1 MRKHLLLT
9 TALVATFGMSNAYAE
24 HTSLGNLVVN
34 DGDTINETSG
44 YEKYYDSIT
53 INGGTVNINNG
64 SEIKTEKTGDVINI
78 SGGIISLDEGE
89 IKGHSGNMNII
100 GGTITGTNDTEIDAG
115 ITTIS
120 GNTVITLSKGASI
133 GADSILNIN
142 GGTFNLSD
150 NGLINAGPYDEYEGV
165 GLIQMTSGTIN
176 MQNALI
182 VANAS
187 SVDNVRDAGN
197 IQIKG
202 GTVNVKG
209 GNNIIMTSNNAEVSH
224 ISGNNAVL
232 NVSEGANLYVYEKY
246 SRDHGTEFFDRFY
259 QKGTLNLLNNATI
272 NLGGI
277 LHSNIDGDDRGLIVF
292 ENSNAVIDGNVES
305 PSLTFN
311 ADHSLSKAIT
321 GEIESLDKLT
331 VAKGTLNFDKP
342 NAGNHGITTV
352 EVANGATLD
361 IGLNTLHSTGDKED
375 GEGVLFKDNSTL
387 KFTATSADTHGQI
400 KANYVNISENGT
412 TLNMNF
418 NGAALA
424 KDESMTIQ
432 LFDQSEDEEGVKIE
446 GKFAKL
452 ATNARYKFTDEGN
465 GNYKI
470 THVADA
476 SDIVEEAGGNTN
488 NAATA
493 EAWDNLDTSS
503 VSDAT
508 TVAVAAKL
516 AELSNNATTAEGKK
530 SYIDTLTALAPETAP
545 AVQQAATEGAN
556 QIFGAVGTRLSG
568 GAVAATKQGMSSGDN
583 PFTKVAVWVQGLF
596 NKAKLDDTSKSKGF
610 DSKTYGTA
618 LGVESK
624 VSEDV
629 KLGIGYAYSKTDI
642 DGFMRDTDVKTHTA
656 ILYGEYKPNNWYVNA
671 IASYGWSDYDEKKN
685 VAGVGVKADWDV
697 ESFALQM
704 MTGYDMYFNGFGV
717 TPEAGLRYI
726 HVKQDKYTDTAG
738 QSVKSDDSDIVT
750 GVLGAKI
757 AKSYNL
763 SNGMLLTPE
772 FKAAMTYDIS
782 HDNSKSTVTLVNGSS
797 YSVTGK
803 PLNRFGVEL
812 GAGITAELNDNVELS
827 LGYEGKFRKDYQD
840 HTGLINAKY
849 KF

>member
-1 MRKHLLLT
+1 MKKHLLLT
-9 TALVATFGMSNAYAE
+9 TALVAVFGISNAYAE

-44 YEKYYDSIT
+44 SEKYYDSIT
-53 INGGTVNINNG
+53 INGGTVNIKNG
-64 SEIKTEKTGDVINI
+64 SEIKTEKTSDVINI
-78 SGGIISLDEGE
+78 SGGNISLDEGE
-89 IKGHSGNMNII
+89 IKGHSGNMNIT
-100 GGTITGTNDTEIDAG
+100 GGTITGTNDTEIGAG

-120 GNTVITLSKGASI
+120 GNTVITLSEEASI
-133 GADSILNIN
+133 GADSVLNIN

-182 VANAS
+182 VADAS

-232 NVSEGANLYVYEKY
+232 NVSDGANLYVYEKY
-246 SRDHGTEFFDRFY
+246 SRNHGTELFDRFY
-259 QKGTLNLLNNATI
+259 QKGTLNLLDNASI
-272 NLGGI
+272 NLGGT
-277 LHSNIDGDDRGLIVF
+277 LNSNI
-292 ENSNAVIDGNVES
+292 NNAAKFNVTSTSAKLNGNLNVNNNGVVD
-305 PSLTFN
+305 LGTN
-311 ADHSLSKAIT
+311 
-321 GEIESLDKLT
+321 KLT
-331 VAKGTLNFDKP
+331 VDGDVAFNEGSKLALVFTSKDKVGQIDAKNISINENNTTLDMSFN
-342 NAGNHGITTV
+342 NAAVTDSGV
-352 EVANGATLD
+352 EVQV
-361 IGLNTLHSTGDKED
+361 LN
-375 GEGVLFKDNSTL
+375 
-387 KFTATSADTHGQI
+387 A
-400 KANYVNISENGT
+400 SEE
-412 TLNMNF
+412 F
-418 NGAALA
+418 A
-424 KDESMTIQ
+424 
-432 LFDQSEDEEGVKIE
+432 
-446 GKFAKL
+446 GKFAKIAENSEYNIEDKGNGL
-452 ATNARYKFTDEGN
+452 YAISKKSSAPDEG
-465 GNYKI
+465 GDDSGKEDDTPVVI
-470 THVADA
+470 PVAD
-476 SDIVEEAGGNTN
+476 DAGD
-488 NAATA
+488 
-493 EAWDNLDTSS
+493 AWNNLDTGS
-503 VSDAT
+503 VKNET
-508 TVAVAAKL
+508 TVAVADRL
-516 AELSNNATTAEGKK
+516 TYLRNHQTTAAGKQA
-530 SYIDTLTALAPETAP
+530 YENALTALAPETAP

-568 GAVAATKQGMSSGDN
+568 GAVAAAKQGMSSGDN

-624 VSEDV
+624 ISEDV

-656 ILYGEYKPNNWYVNA
+656 ILYGEYKPKNWYVNA

-697 ESFALQM
+697 EPFALQM

>member
-9 TALVATFGMSNAYAE
+9 TALVAAFGISNAYAE

-44 YEKYYDSIT
+44 SKKYYDAIT

-78 SGGIISLDEGE
+78 SGGTISLDEGE
-89 IKGHSGNMNII
+89 IKGHSGNMNIT
-100 GGTITGTNDTEIDAG
+100 GGTITGTNDTEIGAG
-115 ITTIS
+115 IATIS
-120 GNTVITLSKGASI
+120 GNTVIALSKGASI

-142 GGTFNLSD
+142 GGTFNLSS

-209 GNNIIMTSNNAEVSH
+209 GNNIIMTSDNAEVSH
-224 ISGNNAVL
+224 VSGSNAIL
-232 NVSEGANLYVYEKY
+232 NVSDGANLYVYEKY
-246 SRDHGTEFFDRFY
+246 SRDHGTELFDRFY
-259 QKGTLNLLNNATI
+259 QKGTLNILDNATI
-272 NLGGI
+272 NLGGT
-277 LHSNIDGDDRGLIVF
+277 L
-292 ENSNAVIDGNVES
+292 NSNVNNAAKFNVTSTSAKLNGNFNVNNNGVVDLGTNKLTVDGNVA
-305 PSLTFN
+305 FN
-311 ADHSLSKAIT
+311 EGSKLALVFTSKDKVGQIDAKNISINENNT
-321 GEIESLDKLT
+321 TLDMSFNNPA
-331 VAKGTLNFDKP
+331 VANSG
-342 NAGNHGITTV
+342 V
-352 EVANGATLD
+352 EVQV
-361 IGLNTLHSTGDKED
+361 LNASE
-375 GEGVLFKDNSTL
+375 E
-387 KFTATSADTHGQI
+387 FT
-400 KANYVNISENGT
+400 
-412 TLNMNF
+412 
-418 NGAALA
+418 
-424 KDESMTIQ
+424 
-432 LFDQSEDEEGVKIE
+432 
-446 GKFAKL
+446 GKFAKIAENSEYNIEDKGNGL
-452 ATNARYKFTDEGN
+452 YAISKKSSAPDEG
-465 GNYKI
+465 GDDSGKKDDTPAVI
-470 THVADA
+470 PVAD
-476 SDIVEEAGGNTN
+476 DAGD
-488 NAATA
+488 
-493 EAWDNLDTSS
+493 AWNNLDTGS
-503 VSDAT
+503 VKNET
-508 TVAVAAKL
+508 TVAVADRL
-516 AELSNNATTAEGKK
+516 TYLRNHQTTAAGKQA
-530 SYIDTLTALAPETAP
+530 YEDALTALAPETAP

-568 GAVAATKQGMSSGDN
+568 GAIASAKQGMSSGDN

-624 VSEDV
+624 ISEDV

-656 ILYGEYKPNNWYVNA
+656 ILYGEYKPKNWYVNA

-697 ESFALQM
+697 EPFTLQM

>member
-9 TALVATFGMSNAYAE
+9 TALVAAFGISNAYAE

-34 DGDTINETSG
+34 DGDNINETSG
-44 YEKYYDSIT
+44 SKKYYDSIT
-53 INGGTVNINNG
+53 INGGTVNIKNG
-64 SEIKTEKTGDVINI
+64 SEIKTEKTSDVINI
-78 SGGIISLDEGE
+78 SGGNISLDEGE
-89 IKGHSGNMNII
+89 IKGHSGNMNIT
-100 GGTITGTNDTEIDAG
+100 GGTITGTNDTEIGAG

-150 NGLINAGPYDEYEGV
+150 NGFIDAGPYDEYEGI

-182 VANAS
+182 VADAS

-202 GTVNVKG
+202 GTVNVKS
-209 GNNIIMTSNNAEVSH
+209 GNNIIMTSDNAEVSH
-224 ISGNNAVL
+224 VSGSNAIL

-259 QKGTLNLLNNATI
+259 QKGTLNILDNATI
-272 NLGGI
+272 NLGGT
-277 LHSNIDGDDRGLIVF
+277 L
-292 ENSNAVIDGNVES
+292 NSNVNNAAKFNVTSTSAKLNGNFNVNNNGVVDLGTNKLTVDGNVA
-305 PSLTFN
+305 FN
-311 ADHSLSKAIT
+311 EGSKLALVFTSKDKVGQIDAKNISINENNT
-321 GEIESLDKLT
+321 TLDMSFNNPA
-331 VAKGTLNFDKP
+331 VANSG
-342 NAGNHGITTV
+342 V
-352 EVANGATLD
+352 EVQV
-361 IGLNTLHSTGDKED
+361 LNASE
-375 GEGVLFKDNSTL
+375 E
-387 KFTATSADTHGQI
+387 FT
-400 KANYVNISENGT
+400 
-412 TLNMNF
+412 
-418 NGAALA
+418 
-424 KDESMTIQ
+424 
-432 LFDQSEDEEGVKIE
+432 
-446 GKFAKL
+446 GKFAKIAENSEYNIEDKGNGL
-452 ATNARYKFTDEGN
+452 YAISKKSSAPDEG
-465 GNYKI
+465 GDDSGKKDDTPAVI
-470 THVADA
+470 PVAD
-476 SDIVEEAGGNTN
+476 DAGD
-488 NAATA
+488 
-493 EAWDNLDTSS
+493 AWNNLDTGS
-503 VSDAT
+503 VKNET
-508 TVAVAAKL
+508 TVAVADRL
-516 AELSNNATTAEGKK
+516 TYLRNHQTTAAGKQA
-530 SYIDTLTALAPETAP
+530 YEDALTALAPETAP

-624 VSEDV
+624 ISEDV

-656 ILYGEYKPNNWYVNA
+656 ILYGEYKPKNWYVNA

-697 ESFALQM
+697 EPFALQM

>member
-1 MRKHLLLT
+1 MKKHLLLT
-9 TALVATFGMSNAYAE
+9 TALVAVFGISNAYAE
-24 HTSLGNLVVN
+24 HASLGNLVVN

-44 YEKYYDSIT
+44 SEKYYDSIT
-53 INGGTVNINNG
+53 INGGTVNIKNG
-64 SEIKTEKTGDVINI
+64 SEIKTEKTSDVINI
-78 SGGIISLDEGE
+78 SGGNISLDEGE
-89 IKGHSGNMNII
+89 IKGHSGNMNIT
-100 GGTITGTNDTEIDAG
+100 GGTITGTNDTEIGAG

-120 GNTVITLSKGASI
+120 GNTVIALSDGASI
-133 GADSILNIN
+133 GADSVLNIN
-142 GGTFNLSD
+142 GGTFNLSS
-150 NGLINAGPYDEYEGV
+150 NGLINAGPYDEYEGI

-176 MQNALI
+176 MEGAHLI
-182 VANAS
+182 AEAS
-187 SVDNVRDAGN
+187 SINNVRDAGN

-202 GTVNVKG
+202 GTVNVKS
-209 GNNIIMTSNNAEVSH
+209 GNNIIMTSDNAEVSH
-224 ISGNNAVL
+224 VSGSNAIL
-232 NVSEGANLYVYEKY
+232 NVSDGANLYVYEKY
-246 SRDHGTEFFDRFY
+246 SRDHGTELFDRFY
-259 QKGTLNLLNNATI
+259 QKGTLNILDNATI
-272 NLGGI
+272 NLGGT
-277 LHSNIDGDDRGLIVF
+277 L
-292 ENSNAVIDGNVES
+292 NSNVNNAAKFNVTSTSAKLNGNFNVNNNGVVDLGTNKLTVDGNVA
-305 PSLTFN
+305 FN
-311 ADHSLSKAIT
+311 EGSKLALVFTSKDKVGQIDAKNISINENNT
-321 GEIESLDKLT
+321 TLDMSFNNPA
-331 VAKGTLNFDKP
+331 VANSG
-342 NAGNHGITTV
+342 V
-352 EVANGATLD
+352 EVQV
-361 IGLNTLHSTGDKED
+361 LNASE
-375 GEGVLFKDNSTL
+375 E
-387 KFTATSADTHGQI
+387 FT
-400 KANYVNISENGT
+400 
-412 TLNMNF
+412 
-418 NGAALA
+418 
-424 KDESMTIQ
+424 
-432 LFDQSEDEEGVKIE
+432 
-446 GKFAKL
+446 GKFAKIAENSEYNIEDKGNGL
-452 ATNARYKFTDEGN
+452 YAISKKSSAPDEG
-465 GNYKI
+465 GDDSGKKDDTPAVI
-470 THVADA
+470 PVAD
-476 SDIVEEAGGNTN
+476 DAGD
-488 NAATA
+488 
-493 EAWDNLDTSS
+493 AWNNLDTGS
-503 VSDAT
+503 VKNET
-508 TVAVAAKL
+508 TVAVADRL
-516 AELSNNATTAEGKK
+516 TYLRNHQTTAAGKQA
-530 SYIDTLTALAPETAP
+530 YEDALTALAPETAP

-568 GAVAATKQGMSSGDN
+568 GAVASAKQGMSSGDN

-624 VSEDV
+624 ISEDV

-656 ILYGEYKPNNWYVNA
+656 ILYGEYKPNNWYVNS

-697 ESFALQM
+697 EPFALQM

-797 YSVTGK
+797 YSVSGK

-812 GAGITAELNDNVELS
+812 GAGVTAELNDNVEVS

>member
-1 MRKHLLLT
+1 MKKHLLLT
-9 TALVATFGMSNAYAE
+9 TALVAVFGISNAYAE
-24 HTSLGNLVVN
+24 HASLGNLVVN

-44 YEKYYDSIT
+44 SEKYYDSIT
-53 INGGTVNINNG
+53 INGGTVNIKNG
-64 SEIKTEKTGDVINI
+64 SEIKTEKTSDVINI
-78 SGGIISLDEGE
+78 SGGNISLDEGE
-89 IKGHSGNMNII
+89 IKGHSGNMNIT
-100 GGTITGTNDTEIDAG
+100 GGTITGTNDTEIGAG

-120 GNTVITLSKGASI
+120 GNTVIALSDGASI
-133 GADSILNIN
+133 GADSVLNIN
-142 GGTFNLSD
+142 GGTFNLSS
-150 NGLINAGPYDEYEGV
+150 NGLINAGPYDEYEGI

-176 MQNALI
+176 MEGAHLI
-182 VANAS
+182 AEAS
-187 SVDNVRDAGN
+187 SINNVRDAGN

-202 GTVNVKG
+202 GTVNVKS
-209 GNNIIMTSNNAEVSH
+209 GNNIIMTSDNAEVSH
-224 ISGNNAVL
+224 VSGSNAIL
-232 NVSEGANLYVYEKY
+232 NVSDGANLYVYEKY
-246 SRDHGTEFFDRFY
+246 SRDHGTELFDRFY
-259 QKGTLNLLNNATI
+259 QKGTLNILDNATI
-272 NLGGI
+272 NLGGT
-277 LHSNIDGDDRGLIVF
+277 L
-292 ENSNAVIDGNVES
+292 NSNVNNAAKFNVTSTSAKLNGNFNVNNNGVVDLGTNKLTVDGNVA
-305 PSLTFN
+305 FN
-311 ADHSLSKAIT
+311 EGSKLALVFTSKDKVGQIDAKNISINENNT
-321 GEIESLDKLT
+321 TLDMSFNNPAVT
-331 VAKGTLNFDKP
+331 NSG
-342 NAGNHGITTV
+342 V
-352 EVANGATLD
+352 EVQV
-361 IGLNTLHSTGDKED
+361 LNASE
-375 GEGVLFKDNSTL
+375 E
-387 KFTATSADTHGQI
+387 FT
-400 KANYVNISENGT
+400 
-412 TLNMNF
+412 
-418 NGAALA
+418 
-424 KDESMTIQ
+424 
-432 LFDQSEDEEGVKIE
+432 
-446 GKFAKL
+446 GKFAKIAENSEYNIEDKGNGL
-452 ATNARYKFTDEGN
+452 YAISKKSSAPDEG
-465 GNYKI
+465 GDDSGKKDDTPAVI
-470 THVADA
+470 PVAD
-476 SDIVEEAGGNTN
+476 DAGD
-488 NAATA
+488 
-493 EAWDNLDTSS
+493 AWNNLDTGS
-503 VSDAT
+503 VKNET
-508 TVAVAAKL
+508 TVAVADRL
-516 AELSNNATTAEGKK
+516 TYLRNHQTTAAGKQA
-530 SYIDTLTALAPETAP
+530 YEDALTALAPETAP

-624 VSEDV
+624 ISEDV

-656 ILYGEYKPNNWYVNA
+656 ILYGEYKPKNWYVNA

-697 ESFALQM
+697 EPFALQM

-812 GAGITAELNDNVELS
+812 GAGVTAELNDNVEVS

>member
-1 MRKHLLLT
+1 MKKHLLLT
-9 TALVATFGMSNAYAE
+9 TALVAVFGISNAYAE

-44 YEKYYDSIT
+44 SEKYYDSIT
-53 INGGTVNINNG
+53 INGGTVNIKNG
-64 SEIKTEKTGDVINI
+64 SEIKTEKTSDVINI
-78 SGGIISLDEGE
+78 SGGNISLDEGE
-89 IKGHSGNMNII
+89 IKGHSGNMNIT

-150 NGLINAGPYDEYEGV
+150 NGLIDAGPYDEYEGI

-176 MQNALI
+176 MEGAHLI
-182 VANAS
+182 AES
-187 SVDNVRDAGN
+187 SSINNVRDAGN

-202 GTVNVKG
+202 GTVNVKS
-209 GNNIIMTSNNAEVSH
+209 GNNIIMTSDNAEVSH
-224 ISGNNAVL
+224 VSGSNAIL
-232 NVSEGANLYVYEKY
+232 NVSDGANLYVYEKY
-246 SRDHGTEFFDRFY
+246 SRDHGTELFDRFY
-259 QKGTLNLLNNATI
+259 QKGTLNILDNATI
-272 NLGGI
+272 NLGGT
-277 LHSNIDGDDRGLIVF
+277 L
-292 ENSNAVIDGNVES
+292 NSNVNNAAKFNVTSTSAKLNGNFNVNNNGVVDLGTNKLTVDGNVA
-305 PSLTFN
+305 FN
-311 ADHSLSKAIT
+311 EGSKLALVFTSKDKVGQIDAKNISINENNT
-321 GEIESLDKLT
+321 TLDMSFNNPA
-331 VAKGTLNFDKP
+331 VANSG
-342 NAGNHGITTV
+342 V
-352 EVANGATLD
+352 EVQV
-361 IGLNTLHSTGDKED
+361 LNASE
-375 GEGVLFKDNSTL
+375 E
-387 KFTATSADTHGQI
+387 FT
-400 KANYVNISENGT
+400 
-412 TLNMNF
+412 
-418 NGAALA
+418 
-424 KDESMTIQ
+424 
-432 LFDQSEDEEGVKIE
+432 
-446 GKFAKL
+446 GKFAKIAENSEYNIEDKGNGL
-452 ATNARYKFTDEGN
+452 YAISKKSSAPDEG
-465 GNYKI
+465 GDDSGKKDDTPAVI
-470 THVADA
+470 PVAD
-476 SDIVEEAGGNTN
+476 DAGD
-488 NAATA
+488 
-493 EAWDNLDTSS
+493 AWNNLDTGS
-503 VSDAT
+503 VKNET
-508 TVAVAAKL
+508 TVAVADRL
-516 AELSNNATTAEGKK
+516 TYLRNHQTTAAGKQA
-530 SYIDTLTALAPETAP
+530 YEDALTALAPETAP
-545 AVQQAATEGAN
+545 AVQQAATEGTN

-568 GAVAATKQGMSSGDN
+568 GAIASAKQGMSSGDN

-624 VSEDV
+624 ISEDV

-656 ILYGEYKPNNWYVNA
+656 ILYGEYKPKNWYVNT

-697 ESFALQM
+697 EPFALQM

>member
-9 TALVATFGMSNAYAE
+9 TALVAAFGISNAYAE

-44 YEKYYDSIT
+44 SKKYYDSIT
-53 INGGTVNINNG
+53 INGGTVNIKNG
-64 SEIKTEKTGDVINI
+64 SEIKTEKNSDVINI
-78 SGGIISLDEGE
+78 SGGNISLDEGE
-89 IKGHSGNMNII
+89 IKGHSGNMNIT
-100 GGTITGTNDTEIDAG
+100 GGTITGTNDTEIGAG

-150 NGLINAGPYDEYEGV
+150 NGFIDAGPYDEYEGI

-176 MQNALI
+176 MEGAHLI
-182 VANAS
+182 AES
-187 SVDNVRDAGN
+187 SSINNVRDAGN

-202 GTVNVKG
+202 GTVNVKS
-209 GNNIIMTSNNAEVSH
+209 GNNIIMTSDNAEVSH
-224 ISGNNAVL
+224 VSGSNAIL

-259 QKGTLNLLNNATI
+259 QKGTLNILDNATI
-272 NLGGI
+272 NLGGT
-277 LHSNIDGDDRGLIVF
+277 L
-292 ENSNAVIDGNVES
+292 NSNVNNAAKFNVTSTSAKLNGNFNVNNNGVVDLGTNKLTVDGNVA
-305 PSLTFN
+305 FN
-311 ADHSLSKAIT
+311 EGSKLALVFTSKDKVGQIDAKNISINENNT
-321 GEIESLDKLT
+321 TLDMSFNNPA
-331 VAKGTLNFDKP
+331 VANSG
-342 NAGNHGITTV
+342 V
-352 EVANGATLD
+352 EVQV
-361 IGLNTLHSTGDKED
+361 LNASE
-375 GEGVLFKDNSTL
+375 E
-387 KFTATSADTHGQI
+387 FT
-400 KANYVNISENGT
+400 
-412 TLNMNF
+412 
-418 NGAALA
+418 
-424 KDESMTIQ
+424 
-432 LFDQSEDEEGVKIE
+432 
-446 GKFAKL
+446 GKFAKIAENSEYNIEDKGNGL
-452 ATNARYKFTDEGN
+452 YAISKKSSAPDEG
-465 GNYKI
+465 GDDSGKKDDTPAVI
-470 THVADA
+470 PVAD
-476 SDIVEEAGGNTN
+476 DAGD
-488 NAATA
+488 
-493 EAWDNLDTSS
+493 AWNNLDTGS
-503 VSDAT
+503 VKNET
-508 TVAVAAKL
+508 TVAVADRL
-516 AELSNNATTAEGKK
+516 TYLRNHQTTAAGKQA
-530 SYIDTLTALAPETAP
+530 YEDALTALAPETAP

-624 VSEDV
+624 ISEDV

-656 ILYGEYKPNNWYVNA
+656 ILYGEYKPKNWYVNA

-697 ESFALQM
+697 EPFALQM

>member
-1 MRKHLLLT
+1 MKKHLLLT
-9 TALVATFGMSNAYAE
+9 TALVAVFGISNAYAE
-24 HTSLGNLVVN
+24 HASLGNLVVN

-44 YEKYYDSIT
+44 SEKYYDSIT
-53 INGGTVNINNG
+53 INGGTVNIKNG
-64 SEIKTEKTGDVINI
+64 SEIKTEKTSDVINI
-78 SGGIISLDEGE
+78 SGGNISLDEGE
-89 IKGHSGNMNII
+89 IKGHSGNMNIT
-100 GGTITGTNDTEIDAG
+100 GGTITGTNDTEIGAG

-120 GNTVITLSKGASI
+120 GNTVIALSDGASI
-133 GADSILNIN
+133 GADSVLNIN
-142 GGTFNLSD
+142 GGTFNLSS
-150 NGLINAGPYDEYEGV
+150 NGLIDAGPYDEYEGI

-176 MQNALI
+176 MEGAHLI
-182 VANAS
+182 AES
-187 SVDNVRDAGN
+187 SSINNVRDAGN

-202 GTVNVKG
+202 GTVNVKS
-209 GNNIIMTSNNAEVSH
+209 GNNIIMTSDNAEVSH
-224 ISGNNAVL
+224 VSGSNAIL
-232 NVSEGANLYVYEKY
+232 NVSDGANLYIYEKY
-246 SRDHGTEFFDRFY
+246 SRDHGTELFDRFY
-259 QKGTLNLLNNATI
+259 QKGTLNILDNATI
-272 NLGGI
+272 NLGGT
-277 LHSNIDGDDRGLIVF
+277 L
-292 ENSNAVIDGNVES
+292 NSNVNNAAKFNVTSTSAKLNGNFNVNNNGVVDLGTNKLTVDGNVA
-305 PSLTFN
+305 FN
-311 ADHSLSKAIT
+311 EGSKLALVFTSKDKVGQIDAKNISINENNT
-321 GEIESLDKLT
+321 TLDMSFNNPA
-331 VAKGTLNFDKP
+331 VANSG
-342 NAGNHGITTV
+342 V
-352 EVANGATLD
+352 EVQV
-361 IGLNTLHSTGDKED
+361 LNASE
-375 GEGVLFKDNSTL
+375 E
-387 KFTATSADTHGQI
+387 FT
-400 KANYVNISENGT
+400 
-412 TLNMNF
+412 
-418 NGAALA
+418 
-424 KDESMTIQ
+424 
-432 LFDQSEDEEGVKIE
+432 
-446 GKFAKL
+446 GKFAKIAENSEYNIEDKGNGL
-452 ATNARYKFTDEGN
+452 YAISKKSSAPDEG
-465 GNYKI
+465 GDDSGKKDDTPAVI
-470 THVADA
+470 PVAD
-476 SDIVEEAGGNTN
+476 DAGD
-488 NAATA
+488 
-493 EAWDNLDTSS
+493 AWNNLDTGS
-503 VSDAT
+503 VKNET
-508 TVAVAAKL
+508 TVAVADRL
-516 AELSNNATTAEGKK
+516 TYLRNHQTTAAGKHA
-530 SYIDTLTALAPETAP
+530 YEDALTALAPETAP

-624 VSEDV
+624 ISEDV

-656 ILYGEYKPNNWYVNA
+656 ILYGEYKPKNWYVNA

-697 ESFALQM
+697 EPFALQM

>member
-1 MRKHLLLT
+1 MKKHLLLT
-9 TALVATFGMSNAYAE
+9 TALVAVFGISNAYAE

-44 YEKYYDSIT
+44 SEKYYDSIT
-53 INGGTVNINNG
+53 INGGTVNIKNG
-64 SEIKTEKTGDVINI
+64 SEIKTEKTSDVINI
-78 SGGIISLDEGE
+78 SGGNISLDEGE
-89 IKGHSGNMNII
+89 IKGHSGNMNIT
-100 GGTITGTNDTEIDAG
+100 GGTITGTNDTEIGAG

-120 GNTVITLSKGASI
+120 GNTVIALSDGASI
-133 GADSILNIN
+133 GADSVLNIN
-142 GGTFNLSD
+142 GGTFNLSS
-150 NGLINAGPYDEYEGV
+150 NGLIDAGPYDEYEGI

-176 MQNALI
+176 MEGAHLI
-182 VANAS
+182 AEAS
-187 SVDNVRDAGN
+187 SINNVRDAGN

-202 GTVNVKG
+202 GTVNVKS
-209 GNNIIMTSNNAEVSH
+209 GNNIIMTSDNAEVSH
-224 ISGNNAVL
+224 VSGSNAIL
-232 NVSEGANLYVYEKY
+232 NVSDGANLYVYEKY
-246 SRDHGTEFFDRFY
+246 SRDHGTELFDRFY
-259 QKGTLNLLNNATI
+259 QKGTLNILDNATI
-272 NLGGI
+272 NLGGT
-277 LHSNIDGDDRGLIVF
+277 L
-292 ENSNAVIDGNVES
+292 NSNVNNAAKFNVTSTSAKLNGNFNVNNNGVVDLGTNKLTVDGNVA
-305 PSLTFN
+305 FN
-311 ADHSLSKAIT
+311 EGSKLALVFTSKDKVGQIDAKNISINENNT
-321 GEIESLDKLT
+321 TLDMSFNNPA
-331 VAKGTLNFDKP
+331 VANSG
-342 NAGNHGITTV
+342 V
-352 EVANGATLD
+352 EVQV
-361 IGLNTLHSTGDKED
+361 LNASE
-375 GEGVLFKDNSTL
+375 E
-387 KFTATSADTHGQI
+387 FT
-400 KANYVNISENGT
+400 
-412 TLNMNF
+412 
-418 NGAALA
+418 
-424 KDESMTIQ
+424 
-432 LFDQSEDEEGVKIE
+432 
-446 GKFAKL
+446 GKFAKIAENSEYNIEDKGNGL
-452 ATNARYKFTDEGN
+452 YAISKKSSAPDEG
-465 GNYKI
+465 GDDSGKKDDTPAVI
-470 THVADA
+470 PVAD
-476 SDIVEEAGGNTN
+476 DAGD
-488 NAATA
+488 
-493 EAWDNLDTSS
+493 AWNNLDTGS
-503 VSDAT
+503 VKNET
-508 TVAVAAKL
+508 TVAVADRL
-516 AELSNNATTAEGKK
+516 TYLRNHQTTAAGKQA
-530 SYIDTLTALAPETAP
+530 YEDALTALAPETAP

-556 QIFGAVGTRLSG
+556 QIFSAVGTRLSG
-568 GAVAATKQGMSSGDN
+568 GAVASAKQGMSSGDN

-624 VSEDV
+624 ISDDV
-629 KLGIGYAYSKTDI
+629 KMGVGYAYSKTDI

-656 ILYGEYKPNNWYVNA
+656 ILYGEYKPNNWYVNS

-797 YSVTGK
+797 YSVSGK

-812 GAGITAELNDNVELS
+812 GAGVTAELNDNVEVS

>member
-1 MRKHLLLT
+1 MKKHLLLT
-9 TALVATFGMSNAYAE
+9 TALVAAFGISNAYAE
-24 HTSLGNLVVN
+24 HTSLGDLVVN
-34 DGDTINETSG
+34 DGNTINETSG
-44 YEKYYDSIT
+44 SEKYYDSIT

-78 SGGIISLDEGE
+78 SGGTISLDEGE
-89 IKGHSGNMNII
+89 IKGHSGNMNIT

-115 ITTIS
+115 TTTIS
-120 GNTVITLSKGASI
+120 GNTVITLSEEASI
-133 GADSILNIN
+133 GADSVLNIN

-182 VANAS
+182 VADAS
-187 SVDNVRDAGN
+187 SVDDVRDAGN

-232 NVSEGANLYVYEKY
+232 NINDGANLYVYEKY

-259 QKGTLNLLNNATI
+259 QKGTLNLLDNATI
-272 NLGGI
+272 NLGGT
-277 LHSNIDGDDRGLIVF
+277 LNSNI
-292 ENSNAVIDGNVES
+292 NNAAKFNVTSTSAKLNGNLNVNNNGVVD
-305 PSLTFN
+305 LGTN
-311 ADHSLSKAIT
+311 
-321 GEIESLDKLT
+321 KLT
-331 VAKGTLNFDKP
+331 VDGDVAFNEGSKLALVFTSKDKVGQIDAKNISINENNTTLDMSFN
-342 NAGNHGITTV
+342 NAAVTDSGV
-352 EVANGATLD
+352 EVQV
-361 IGLNTLHSTGDKED
+361 LN
-375 GEGVLFKDNSTL
+375 
-387 KFTATSADTHGQI
+387 A
-400 KANYVNISENGT
+400 SEE
-412 TLNMNF
+412 F
-418 NGAALA
+418 A
-424 KDESMTIQ
+424 
-432 LFDQSEDEEGVKIE
+432 
-446 GKFAKL
+446 GKFAKIAENSEYNIEDKGNGL
-452 ATNARYKFTDEGN
+452 YAISKKSSAPDEG
-465 GNYKI
+465 GDDSGKEDDTPVVI
-470 THVADA
+470 PVAD
-476 SDIVEEAGGNTN
+476 DAGD
-488 NAATA
+488 
-493 EAWDNLDTSS
+493 AWNNLDTGS
-503 VSDAT
+503 VKNET
-508 TVAVAAKL
+508 TVAVADRL
-516 AELSNNATTAEGKK
+516 TYLRNHQTTAAGKQA
-530 SYIDTLTALAPETAP
+530 YENALTALAPETAP

-568 GAVAATKQGMSSGDN
+568 GAVAAAKQGMSSGDN

>member
-9 TALVATFGMSNAYAE
+9 TALVAAFGISNAYAE
-24 HTSLGNLVVN
+24 YTSLGNLVVN

-44 YEKYYDSIT
+44 SEKYYDAIT

-78 SGGIISLDEGE
+78 SGGTISLDEGE
-89 IKGHSGNMNII
+89 IKGHSGNMNIT

-115 ITTIS
+115 IATIS
-120 GNTVITLSKGASI
+120 GNTVIALSKGASI

-150 NGLINAGPYDEYEGV
+150 NGFINAGPYDEYEGV

-246 SRDHGTEFFDRFY
+246 SRNHGTEFFDRFY
-259 QKGTLNLLNNATI
+259 QKGTLNILDNATI
-272 NLGGI
+272 NLGGT
-277 LHSNIDGDDRGLIVF
+277 L
-292 ENSNAVIDGNVES
+292 NSNVNNAAKFNVTSTSAKLNGNFNVNNNGVVDLGTNKLTVDGNVA
-305 PSLTFN
+305 FN
-311 ADHSLSKAIT
+311 EGSKLALVFTSKDKVGQIDAKNISINENNT
-321 GEIESLDKLT
+321 TLDMSFNNPA
-331 VAKGTLNFDKP
+331 VANSG
-342 NAGNHGITTV
+342 V
-352 EVANGATLD
+352 EVQV
-361 IGLNTLHSTGDKED
+361 LNASE
-375 GEGVLFKDNSTL
+375 E
-387 KFTATSADTHGQI
+387 FT
-400 KANYVNISENGT
+400 
-412 TLNMNF
+412 
-418 NGAALA
+418 
-424 KDESMTIQ
+424 
-432 LFDQSEDEEGVKIE
+432 
-446 GKFAKL
+446 GKFAKIAENSEYNIEDKGNGL
-452 ATNARYKFTDEGN
+452 YAISKKSSAPDEG
-465 GNYKI
+465 GDDSGKGDDTPAVI
-470 THVADA
+470 PVAD
-476 SDIVEEAGGNTN
+476 DAGD
-488 NAATA
+488 
-493 EAWDNLDTSS
+493 AWNNLDTGS
-503 VSDAT
+503 VKNET
-508 TVAVAAKL
+508 TVAVADRL
-516 AELSNNATTAEGKK
+516 TYLRNHQTTAAGKQA
-530 SYIDTLTALAPETAP
+530 YEDALTALAPETAP

-568 GAVAATKQGMSSGDN
+568 GAVASAKQGMSSGDN

-624 VSEDV
+624 ISDDV
-629 KLGIGYAYSKTDI
+629 KMGVGYAYSKTDI

-697 ESFALQM
+697 EPFALQM

>member
-1 MRKHLLLT
+1 MKKHLLLT
-9 TALVATFGMSNAYAE
+9 TALVAVFGISNAYAE
-24 HTSLGNLVVN
+24 HASLGNLVVN

-44 YEKYYDSIT
+44 SEKYYDSIT
-53 INGGTVNINNG
+53 INGGTVNIKNG
-64 SEIKTEKTGDVINI
+64 SEIKTEKTSDVINI
-78 SGGIISLDEGE
+78 SGGNISLDEGE
-89 IKGHSGNMNII
+89 IKGHSGNMNIT

-120 GNTVITLSKGASI
+120 GNTVIALSDGASI
-133 GADSILNIN
+133 GADSVLNIN
-142 GGTFNLSD
+142 GGTFNLSS
-150 NGLINAGPYDEYEGV
+150 NGLIDAGPYDEYEGI

-176 MQNALI
+176 MEGAHLI
-182 VANAS
+182 AEAS
-187 SVDNVRDAGN
+187 SINNVRDAGN

-202 GTVNVKG
+202 GTVNVKS
-209 GNNIIMTSNNAEVSH
+209 GNNIIMTSDNAEVSH
-224 ISGNNAVL
+224 VSGSNAIL
-232 NVSEGANLYVYEKY
+232 NVSDGANLYVYEKY
-246 SRDHGTEFFDRFY
+246 SRDHGTELFDRFY
-259 QKGTLNLLNNATI
+259 QKGTLNILDNATI
-272 NLGGI
+272 NLGGT
-277 LHSNIDGDDRGLIVF
+277 L
-292 ENSNAVIDGNVES
+292 NSNVNNAAKFNVTSTSAKLNGNFNVNNNGVVDLGTNKLTVDGNVA
-305 PSLTFN
+305 FN
-311 ADHSLSKAIT
+311 EGSKLALVFTSKDKVGQIDAKNISINENNT
-321 GEIESLDKLT
+321 TLDMSFNNPA
-331 VAKGTLNFDKP
+331 VANSG
-342 NAGNHGITTV
+342 V
-352 EVANGATLD
+352 EVQV
-361 IGLNTLHSTGDKED
+361 LNASE
-375 GEGVLFKDNSTL
+375 E
-387 KFTATSADTHGQI
+387 FT
-400 KANYVNISENGT
+400 
-412 TLNMNF
+412 
-418 NGAALA
+418 
-424 KDESMTIQ
+424 
-432 LFDQSEDEEGVKIE
+432 
-446 GKFAKL
+446 GKFAKIAENSEYNIEDKGNGL
-452 ATNARYKFTDEGN
+452 YAISKKSSAPDEG
-465 GNYKI
+465 GDDSGKKDDTPAVI
-470 THVADA
+470 PVAD
-476 SDIVEEAGGNTN
+476 DAGD
-488 NAATA
+488 
-493 EAWDNLDTSS
+493 AWNNLDTGS
-503 VSDAT
+503 VKNET
-508 TVAVAAKL
+508 TVAVADRL
-516 AELSNNATTAEGKK
+516 TYLRNHQTTAAGKQA
-530 SYIDTLTALAPETAP
+530 YEDALTALAPETAP

-624 VSEDV
+624 ISEDV

-656 ILYGEYKPNNWYVNA
+656 ILYGEYKPKNWYVNA

-697 ESFALQM
+697 EPFALQM

-803 PLNRFGVEL
+803 QLNRFGVEL

>member
-1 MRKHLLLT
+1 MKKHLLLT
-9 TALVATFGMSNAYAE
+9 TSLVAVFGISNAYAE

-44 YEKYYDSIT
+44 SEKYYDSIT
-53 INGGTVNINNG
+53 INGGTVNIKNG

-78 SGGIISLDEGE
+78 SGGTISLDEGE
-89 IKGHSGNMNII
+89 IKGHSGNMNIT
-100 GGTITGTNDTEIDAG
+100 GGTITGTNDTEIGAG
-115 ITTIS
+115 IATIS

-182 VANAS
+182 VADAS

-246 SRDHGTEFFDRFY
+246 SRDHGTELFDRFY
-259 QKGTLNLLNNATI
+259 QKGTLNILDNATI
-272 NLGGI
+272 NLGGT
-277 LHSNIDGDDRGLIVF
+277 L
-292 ENSNAVIDGNVES
+292 NSNVNNAAKFNVTSTSAKLNGNFNVNNNGVVDLGTNKLTVDGNVA
-305 PSLTFN
+305 FN
-311 ADHSLSKAIT
+311 EGSKLALVFTSKDKVGQIDAKNISINENNT
-321 GEIESLDKLT
+321 TLDMSFNNPA
-331 VAKGTLNFDKP
+331 VANSG
-342 NAGNHGITTV
+342 V
-352 EVANGATLD
+352 EVQV
-361 IGLNTLHSTGDKED
+361 LNASE
-375 GEGVLFKDNSTL
+375 E
-387 KFTATSADTHGQI
+387 FT
-400 KANYVNISENGT
+400 
-412 TLNMNF
+412 
-418 NGAALA
+418 
-424 KDESMTIQ
+424 
-432 LFDQSEDEEGVKIE
+432 
-446 GKFAKL
+446 GKFAKIAENSEYNIEDKGNGL
-452 ATNARYKFTDEGN
+452 YAISKKSSAPDEG
-465 GNYKI
+465 GDDSGKKDDTPAVI
-470 THVADA
+470 PVAD
-476 SDIVEEAGGNTN
+476 DAGD
-488 NAATA
+488 
-493 EAWDNLDTSS
+493 AWNNLDTGS
-503 VSDAT
+503 VKNET
-508 TVAVAAKL
+508 TVAVADRL
-516 AELSNNATTAEGKK
+516 TYLRNHQTTAAGKQA
-530 SYIDTLTALAPETAP
+530 YEDALTALAPETAP
-545 AVQQAATEGAN
+545 AVQQAATEGTN

-568 GAVAATKQGMSSGDN
+568 GAIASAKQGMSSGDN

-624 VSEDV
+624 ISEDV

-656 ILYGEYKPNNWYVNA
+656 ILYGEYKPKNWYVNA

-697 ESFALQM
+697 EPFALQM

-849 KF
+849 KL

>member
-1 MRKHLLLT
+1 MKKHLLLT
-9 TALVATFGMSNAYAE
+9 TALVAVFGISNAYAE

-44 YEKYYDSIT
+44 SEKYYDSIT
-53 INGGTVNINNG
+53 INGGTVNIKNG
-64 SEIKTEKTGDVINI
+64 SEIKTEKTSDVINI
-78 SGGIISLDEGE
+78 SGGNISLDEGE
-89 IKGHSGNMNII
+89 IKGHSGNMNIT
-100 GGTITGTNDTEIDAG
+100 GGTITGTNDTEIGAG

-150 NGLINAGPYDEYEGV
+150 NGLIDAGPYDEYEGI

-176 MQNALI
+176 MEGAHLI
-182 VANAS
+182 AES
-187 SVDNVRDAGN
+187 SSINNVRDAGN

-202 GTVNVKG
+202 GTVNVKS
-209 GNNIIMTSNNAEVSH
+209 GNNIIMTSDNAEVSH
-224 ISGNNAVL
+224 VSGSNTIL
-232 NVSEGANLYVYEKY
+232 NVSDGANLYVYEKY
-246 SRDHGTEFFDRFY
+246 SRDHGTELFDRFY
-259 QKGTLNLLNNATI
+259 QKGTLNILDNATI
-272 NLGGI
+272 NLGGT
-277 LHSNIDGDDRGLIVF
+277 L
-292 ENSNAVIDGNVES
+292 NSNVNNAAKFNVTSTSAKLNGNFNVNNNGVVDLGTNKLTVDGNVA
-305 PSLTFN
+305 FN
-311 ADHSLSKAIT
+311 EGSKLALVFTSKDKVGQIDAKNISINENNT
-321 GEIESLDKLT
+321 TLDMSFNNPA
-331 VAKGTLNFDKP
+331 VANSG
-342 NAGNHGITTV
+342 V
-352 EVANGATLD
+352 EVQV
-361 IGLNTLHSTGDKED
+361 LNASE
-375 GEGVLFKDNSTL
+375 E
-387 KFTATSADTHGQI
+387 FT
-400 KANYVNISENGT
+400 
-412 TLNMNF
+412 
-418 NGAALA
+418 
-424 KDESMTIQ
+424 
-432 LFDQSEDEEGVKIE
+432 
-446 GKFAKL
+446 GKFAKIAENSEYNIEDKGNGL
-452 ATNARYKFTDEGN
+452 YAISKKSSAPDEG
-465 GNYKI
+465 GDDFGKKDDTPAVI
-470 THVADA
+470 PVAD
-476 SDIVEEAGGNTN
+476 DAGD
-488 NAATA
+488 
-493 EAWDNLDTSS
+493 AWNNLDTGS
-503 VSDAT
+503 VKNET
-508 TVAVAAKL
+508 TVAVADRL
-516 AELSNNATTAEGKK
+516 TYLRNHQTTAAGKQA
-530 SYIDTLTALAPETAP
+530 YEDALTALAPETAP
-545 AVQQAATEGAN
+545 AVQQAATEGTN

-624 VSEDV
+624 ISEDV

-656 ILYGEYKPNNWYVNA
+656 ILYGEYKPKNWYVNA

-717 TPEAGLRYI
+717 TPEVGLRYI

-750 GVLGAKI
+750 SVLGAKI
-757 AKSYNL
+757 TKSYNL

-812 GAGITAELNDNVELS
+812 GAGVTAELNDNVEVS

>member
-9 TALVATFGMSNAYAE
+9 TALVAVFGISNAYAE

-44 YEKYYDSIT
+44 SEKYYDSIT
-53 INGGTVNINNG
+53 INGGTVNITNG
-64 SEIKTEKTGDVINI
+64 SEIKTEKTGDVISIN
-78 SGGIISLDEGE
+78 GGNISLDEGE
-89 IKGHSGNMNII
+89 IKGHSGNMYIT

-115 ITTIS
+115 MTTIS
-120 GNTVITLSKGASI
+120 GDTVITLSEEASI
-133 GADSILNIN
+133 GADSVLNIN

-182 VANAS
+182 VADAS

-202 GTVNVKG
+202 GTINVKG

-232 NVSEGANLYVYEKY
+232 NVSDGANLYVYEKY
-246 SRDHGTEFFDRFY
+246 SRNHGTEFFDRFY
-259 QKGTLNLLNNATI
+259 QKGTLNILDNATI

-277 LHSNIDGDDRGLIVF
+277 LHSNV
-292 ENSNAVIDGNVES
+292 NNAAKFNVTSTSAKLNGNLNVNNNGVVD
-305 PSLTFN
+305 LGTN
-311 ADHSLSKAIT
+311 
-321 GEIESLDKLT
+321 KLT
-331 VAKGTLNFDKP
+331 VDGDVAFNEGSKLALVFTSKDKVGQIDAKNISINETNTTLDMSFN
-342 NAGNHGITTV
+342 NAAVADSGV
-352 EVANGATLD
+352 EVQV
-361 IGLNTLHSTGDKED
+361 LN
-375 GEGVLFKDNSTL
+375 
-387 KFTATSADTHGQI
+387 A
-400 KANYVNISENGT
+400 SEE
-412 TLNMNF
+412 F
-418 NGAALA
+418 
-424 KDESMTIQ
+424 
-432 LFDQSEDEEGVKIE
+432 V
-446 GKFAKL
+446 GKFAKIAENSEYNIEDKGNGL
-452 ATNARYKFTDEGN
+452 YAISKKSSTPDEG
-465 GNYKI
+465 GDDSGKEDDTPVVI
-470 THVADA
+470 PVAD
-476 SDIVEEAGGNTN
+476 DAGD
-488 NAATA
+488 
-493 EAWDNLDTSS
+493 AWNNLDTGS
-503 VSDAT
+503 VKNET
-508 TVAVAAKL
+508 TVAVADRL
-516 AELSNNATTAEGKK
+516 TYLRNHQTTAAGKQA
-530 SYIDTLTALAPETAP
+530 YEDALTALAPETAP

>member
-1 MRKHLLLT
+1 MKKHLLLT
-9 TALVATFGMSNAYAE
+9 TALVAVFGISNAYAE
-24 HTSLGNLVVN
+24 HASLGNLVVN

-44 YEKYYDSIT
+44 SEKYYDSIT
-53 INGGTVNINNG
+53 INGGTVNIKNG
-64 SEIKTEKTGDVINI
+64 SEIKTEKTSDVINI
-78 SGGIISLDEGE
+78 SGGNISLDEGE
-89 IKGHSGNMNII
+89 IKGHSGNMNIT
-100 GGTITGTNDTEIDAG
+100 GGTITGTNDTEIGAG

-120 GNTVITLSKGASI
+120 GNTVIALSDGASI
-133 GADSILNIN
+133 GADSVLNIN

-150 NGLINAGPYDEYEGV
+150 NGLIDAGPYDEYEGI

-182 VANAS
+182 VADAS

-209 GNNIIMTSNNAEVSH
+209 GNNIIMTSDNAEVSH
-224 ISGNNAVL
+224 VSGSNAIL
-232 NVSEGANLYVYEKY
+232 NVSDGANLYVYEKY
-246 SRDHGTEFFDRFY
+246 SRDHGTELFDRFY
-259 QKGTLNLLNNATI
+259 QKGTLNILDNATI
-272 NLGGI
+272 NLGGT
-277 LHSNIDGDDRGLIVF
+277 L
-292 ENSNAVIDGNVES
+292 NSNVNNAAKFNVTSTSAKLNGNFNVNNNGVVDLGTNKLTVDGNVA
-305 PSLTFN
+305 FN
-311 ADHSLSKAIT
+311 EGSKLALVFTSKDKVGQIDAKNISINENNT
-321 GEIESLDKLT
+321 TLDMSFNNPA
-331 VAKGTLNFDKP
+331 VANSG
-342 NAGNHGITTV
+342 V
-352 EVANGATLD
+352 EVQV
-361 IGLNTLHSTGDKED
+361 LNASE
-375 GEGVLFKDNSTL
+375 E
-387 KFTATSADTHGQI
+387 FT
-400 KANYVNISENGT
+400 
-412 TLNMNF
+412 
-418 NGAALA
+418 
-424 KDESMTIQ
+424 
-432 LFDQSEDEEGVKIE
+432 
-446 GKFAKL
+446 GKFAKIAENSEYNIEDKGNGL
-452 ATNARYKFTDEGN
+452 YAISKKSSAPDEG
-465 GNYKI
+465 GDDSGKKDDTPAVI
-470 THVADA
+470 PVAD
-476 SDIVEEAGGNTN
+476 DAGD
-488 NAATA
+488 
-493 EAWDNLDTSS
+493 AWNNLDTGS
-503 VSDAT
+503 VKNET
-508 TVAVAAKL
+508 TVAVADRL
-516 AELSNNATTAEGKK
+516 TYLRNHQTTAAGKQA
-530 SYIDTLTALAPETAP
+530 YEDALTALAPETAP
-545 AVQQAATEGAN
+545 AVQQAATEGTN

-568 GAVAATKQGMSSGDN
+568 GAIASAKQGMSSGDN

-624 VSEDV
+624 ISEDV

-656 ILYGEYKPNNWYVNA
+656 ILYGEYKPKNWYVNA

-697 ESFALQM
+697 EPFALQM

>member
-9 TALVATFGMSNAYAE
+9 TALVAAFGISNAYAE

-44 YEKYYDSIT
+44 SKKYYDSIT
-53 INGGTVNINNG
+53 INGGTVNIKNG
-64 SEIKTEKTGDVINI
+64 SEIKTEKTSDVINI
-78 SGGIISLDEGE
+78 SGGNISLDEGE
-89 IKGHSGNMNII
+89 IKGHSGNMNIT
-100 GGTITGTNDTEIDAG
+100 GGTITGTNDTEIGAG

-150 NGLINAGPYDEYEGV
+150 NGFIDAGPYDEYEGI

-176 MQNALI
+176 MEGAHLI
-182 VANAS
+182 AES
-187 SVDNVRDAGN
+187 SSINNVRDAGN

-202 GTVNVKG
+202 GTVNVKS
-209 GNNIIMTSNNAEVSH
+209 GNNIIMTSDNAEVSH
-224 ISGNNAVL
+224 VSGSNAIL

-259 QKGTLNLLNNATI
+259 QKGTLNILDNATI
-272 NLGGI
+272 NLGGT
-277 LHSNIDGDDRGLIVF
+277 L
-292 ENSNAVIDGNVES
+292 NSNVNNAAKFNVTSTSAKLNGNFNVNNNGVVDLGTNKLTVDGNVA
-305 PSLTFN
+305 FN
-311 ADHSLSKAIT
+311 EGSKLALVFTSKDKVGQIDAKNISINENNT
-321 GEIESLDKLT
+321 TLDMSFNNPA
-331 VAKGTLNFDKP
+331 VANSG
-342 NAGNHGITTV
+342 V
-352 EVANGATLD
+352 EVQV
-361 IGLNTLHSTGDKED
+361 LNASE
-375 GEGVLFKDNSTL
+375 E
-387 KFTATSADTHGQI
+387 FT
-400 KANYVNISENGT
+400 
-412 TLNMNF
+412 
-418 NGAALA
+418 
-424 KDESMTIQ
+424 
-432 LFDQSEDEEGVKIE
+432 
-446 GKFAKL
+446 GKFAKIAENSEYNIEDKGNGL
-452 ATNARYKFTDEGN
+452 YAISKKSSAPDEG
-465 GNYKI
+465 GDDSGKGDDTPAVI
-470 THVADA
+470 PVAD
-476 SDIVEEAGGNTN
+476 DAGD
-488 NAATA
+488 
-493 EAWDNLDTSS
+493 AWNNLDTGS
-503 VSDAT
+503 VKNET
-508 TVAVAAKL
+508 TVAVADRL
-516 AELSNNATTAEGKK
+516 TYLRNHQTTAVGKQA
-530 SYIDTLTALAPETAP
+530 YEDALTALAPETAP

-556 QIFGAVGTRLSG
+556 QIFGTVGTRLSG

-624 VSEDV
+624 ISEDV

-656 ILYGEYKPNNWYVNA
+656 ILYGEYKPKNWYVNA

-697 ESFALQM
+697 EPFALQM

-803 PLNRFGVEL
+803 PLNRLGVEL

>member
-1 MRKHLLLT
+1 MKKHLLLT
-9 TALVATFGMSNAYAE
+9 TALVAVFGISNAYAE

-44 YEKYYDSIT
+44 SEKYYDSIT
-53 INGGTVNINNG
+53 INGGTVNIKNG
-64 SEIKTEKTGDVINI
+64 SEIKTEKTSDVINI
-78 SGGIISLDEGE
+78 SGGNISLDEGE
-89 IKGHSGNMNII
+89 IKGHSGNMNIT
-100 GGTITGTNDTEIDAG
+100 GGTITGTNDTEIGAG

-120 GNTVITLSKGASI
+120 GNTVIALSDGASI
-133 GADSILNIN
+133 GADSVLNIN
-142 GGTFNLSD
+142 GGTFNLSS
-150 NGLINAGPYDEYEGV
+150 NGLINAGPYDEYEGI

-176 MQNALI
+176 MEGAHLI
-182 VANAS
+182 AEAS
-187 SVDNVRDAGN
+187 SINNVRDAGN

-202 GTVNVKG
+202 GTVNVKS
-209 GNNIIMTSNNAEVSH
+209 GNNIIMTSDNAEVSH
-224 ISGNNAVL
+224 VSGSNAIL
-232 NVSEGANLYVYEKY
+232 NVSDGANLYVYEKY
-246 SRDHGTEFFDRFY
+246 SRDHGTELFDRFY
-259 QKGTLNLLNNATI
+259 QKGTLNILDNATI
-272 NLGGI
+272 NLGGT
-277 LHSNIDGDDRGLIVF
+277 L
-292 ENSNAVIDGNVES
+292 NSNVNNAAKFNVTSTSAKLNGNFNVNNNGVVDLGTNKLTVDGNVA
-305 PSLTFN
+305 FN
-311 ADHSLSKAIT
+311 EGSKLALVFTSKDKVGQIDAKNISINENNT
-321 GEIESLDKLT
+321 TLDMSFNNPA
-331 VAKGTLNFDKP
+331 VANSG
-342 NAGNHGITTV
+342 V
-352 EVANGATLD
+352 EVQV
-361 IGLNTLHSTGDKED
+361 LNASE
-375 GEGVLFKDNSTL
+375 E
-387 KFTATSADTHGQI
+387 FT
-400 KANYVNISENGT
+400 
-412 TLNMNF
+412 
-418 NGAALA
+418 
-424 KDESMTIQ
+424 
-432 LFDQSEDEEGVKIE
+432 
-446 GKFAKL
+446 GKFAKIAENSEYNIEDKGNGL
-452 ATNARYKFTDEGN
+452 YAISKKSSAPDEG
-465 GNYKI
+465 GDDSGKKDDTPAVI
-470 THVADA
+470 PVAD
-476 SDIVEEAGGNTN
+476 DAGD
-488 NAATA
+488 
-493 EAWDNLDTSS
+493 AWNNLDTGS
-503 VSDAT
+503 VKNET
-508 TVAVAAKL
+508 TVAVADRL
-516 AELSNNATTAEGKK
+516 TYLRNHQTTAAGKQA
-530 SYIDTLTALAPETAP
+530 YEDALTALAPETAP
-545 AVQQAATEGAN
+545 AVQQAATEGTN

-568 GAVAATKQGMSSGDN
+568 GAIASAKQGMSSGDN

-624 VSEDV
+624 ISEDV

-656 ILYGEYKPNNWYVNA
+656 ILYGEYKPNNWYVNS

-697 ESFALQM
+697 EPFALQM

>member
-1 MRKHLLLT
+1 MKKHLLLT
-9 TALVATFGMSNAYAE
+9 TALVAVFGISNAYAE
-24 HTSLGNLVVN
+24 HASLGNLVVN

-44 YEKYYDSIT
+44 SEKYYDSIT
-53 INGGTVNINNG
+53 INGGTVNIKNG
-64 SEIKTEKTGDVINI
+64 SEIKTEKTSDVINI
-78 SGGIISLDEGE
+78 SGGNISLNEGE
-89 IKGHSGNMNII
+89 IKGHSGNMNIT
-100 GGTITGTNDTEIDAG
+100 GGTITGTNDTEIGAG

-120 GNTVITLSKGASI
+120 GNTVIALSDGASI
-133 GADSILNIN
+133 GADSVLNIN
-142 GGTFNLSD
+142 GGTFNLSS
-150 NGLINAGPYDEYEGV
+150 NGLINAGPYDEYEGI

-176 MQNALI
+176 MEGAHLI
-182 VANAS
+182 AEAS
-187 SVDNVRDAGN
+187 SINNVRDAGN

-202 GTVNVKG
+202 GTVNVKS
-209 GNNIIMTSNNAEVSH
+209 GNNIIMTSDNAEVSH
-224 ISGNNAVL
+224 VSGSNAIL

-246 SRDHGTEFFDRFY
+246 SRDHGTELFDRFY
-259 QKGTLNLLNNATI
+259 QKGTLNILDNATI
-272 NLGGI
+272 NLGGT
-277 LHSNIDGDDRGLIVF
+277 L
-292 ENSNAVIDGNVES
+292 NSNVNNAAKFNVTSTSAKLNGNFNVNNNGVVDLGTNKLTVDGNVA
-305 PSLTFN
+305 FN
-311 ADHSLSKAIT
+311 EGSKLALVFTSKDKVGQIDAKNISINENNT
-321 GEIESLDKLT
+321 TLDMSFNNPA
-331 VAKGTLNFDKP
+331 VANSG
-342 NAGNHGITTV
+342 V
-352 EVANGATLD
+352 EVQV
-361 IGLNTLHSTGDKED
+361 LNASE
-375 GEGVLFKDNSTL
+375 E
-387 KFTATSADTHGQI
+387 FT
-400 KANYVNISENGT
+400 
-412 TLNMNF
+412 
-418 NGAALA
+418 
-424 KDESMTIQ
+424 
-432 LFDQSEDEEGVKIE
+432 
-446 GKFAKL
+446 GKFAKIAENSEYNIEDKGNGL
-452 ATNARYKFTDEGN
+452 YAISKKSSAPDEG
-465 GNYKI
+465 GDDSGKKDDTPAVI
-470 THVADA
+470 PVAD
-476 SDIVEEAGGNTN
+476 DAGD
-488 NAATA
+488 
-493 EAWDNLDTSS
+493 AWNNLDTGS
-503 VSDAT
+503 VKNET
-508 TVAVAAKL
+508 TVAVADRL
-516 AELSNNATTAEGKK
+516 TYLRNHQTTAAGKQA
-530 SYIDTLTALAPETAP
+530 YEDALTALAPETAP

-568 GAVAATKQGMSSGDN
+568 GAIASAKQGMSSGDN

-624 VSEDV
+624 ISEDV

-656 ILYGEYKPNNWYVNA
+656 ILYGEYKPKNWYVNA

-697 ESFALQM
+697 EPFALQM

>member
-1 MRKHLLLT
+1 MKKHLLLT
-9 TALVATFGMSNAYAE
+9 TALVAVFGISNAYAE

-44 YEKYYDSIT
+44 SEKYYDSIT
-53 INGGTVNINNG
+53 INGGTVNIKNG
-64 SEIKTEKTGDVINI
+64 SEIKTEKTSDVINI
-78 SGGIISLDEGE
+78 SGGNLSLDEGD
-89 IKGHSGNMNII
+89 IKGHSSNMNIT
-100 GGTITGTNDTEIDAG
+100 GGTITGTNDTEIGAG

-150 NGLINAGPYDEYEGV
+150 NGLIDAGPYDEYEGI

-176 MQNALI
+176 MEGAHLI
-182 VANAS
+182 AES
-187 SVDNVRDAGN
+187 SSINNVRDAGN

-202 GTVNVKG
+202 GTVNVKS
-209 GNNIIMTSNNAEVSH
+209 GNNIIMTSDNAEVSH
-224 ISGNNAVL
+224 VSGSNAIL
-232 NVSEGANLYVYEKY
+232 NVSDGANLYVYEKY
-246 SRDHGTEFFDRFY
+246 SRDHGTELFDRFY
-259 QKGTLNLLNNATI
+259 QKGTLNILDNATI
-272 NLGGI
+272 NLGGT
-277 LHSNIDGDDRGLIVF
+277 L
-292 ENSNAVIDGNVES
+292 NSNVNNAAKFNVTSTSAKLNGNFNVNNNGVVDLGTNKLTVDGNVA
-305 PSLTFN
+305 FN
-311 ADHSLSKAIT
+311 EGSKLALVFTSKDKVGQIDAKNISINENNT
-321 GEIESLDKLT
+321 TLDMSFNNPA
-331 VAKGTLNFDKP
+331 VANSG
-342 NAGNHGITTV
+342 V
-352 EVANGATLD
+352 EVQV
-361 IGLNTLHSTGDKED
+361 LNASE
-375 GEGVLFKDNSTL
+375 E
-387 KFTATSADTHGQI
+387 FT
-400 KANYVNISENGT
+400 
-412 TLNMNF
+412 
-418 NGAALA
+418 
-424 KDESMTIQ
+424 
-432 LFDQSEDEEGVKIE
+432 
-446 GKFAKL
+446 GKFAKIAENSEYNIEDKGNGL
-452 ATNARYKFTDEGN
+452 YAISKKSSAPDEG
-465 GNYKI
+465 GDDSGKKDDTPAVI
-470 THVADA
+470 PVAD
-476 SDIVEEAGGNTN
+476 DAGD
-488 NAATA
+488 
-493 EAWDNLDTSS
+493 AWNNLDTGS
-503 VSDAT
+503 VKNET
-508 TVAVAAKL
+508 TVAVADRL
-516 AELSNNATTAEGKK
+516 TYLRNHQTTAAGKQA
-530 SYIDTLTALAPETAP
+530 YEDALTALAPETAP
-545 AVQQAATEGAN
+545 AVQQAATEGTN

-568 GAVAATKQGMSSGDN
+568 GAIASAKQGMSSGDN

-624 VSEDV
+624 ISDDV
-629 KLGIGYAYSKTDI
+629 KMGVGYAYSKTDI

-671 IASYGWSDYDEKKN
+671 ITSYGWSDYDEKKN

-697 ESFALQM
+697 ESFASQM

-797 YSVTGK
+797 YSVSGK

-812 GAGITAELNDNVELS
+812 GAGVTAELNDNVEVS

>member
-9 TALVATFGMSNAYAE
+9 TALVAVFGISNAYAE

-34 DGDTINETSG
+34 DGDTINGTSG
-44 YEKYYDSIT
+44 SEKYYDSIT
-53 INGGTVNINNG
+53 INGGTVNIKNG

-78 SGGIISLDEGE
+78 SGGTISLDEGE
-89 IKGHSGNMNII
+89 IKGHSGNMNIT
-100 GGTITGTNDTEIDAG
+100 GGTITGTNDTEIGAG

-150 NGLINAGPYDEYEGV
+150 NGFIDAGPYDEYEGI

-176 MQNALI
+176 MEGAHLI
-182 VANAS
+182 AES
-187 SVDNVRDAGN
+187 SSINNVRDAGN

-202 GTVNVKG
+202 GTVNVKS
-209 GNNIIMTSNNAEVSH
+209 GNNIIMTSDNAEVSH
-224 ISGNNAVL
+224 VSGSNAIL

-259 QKGTLNLLNNATI
+259 QKGTLNILDNATI
-272 NLGGI
+272 NLGGT
-277 LHSNIDGDDRGLIVF
+277 L
-292 ENSNAVIDGNVES
+292 NSNVNNAAKFNVTSTSAKLNGNFNVNNNGVVDLGTNKLTVDGNVA
-305 PSLTFN
+305 FN
-311 ADHSLSKAIT
+311 EGSKLALVFTSKDKVGQIDAKNISINENNT
-321 GEIESLDKLT
+321 TLDMSFNNPA
-331 VAKGTLNFDKP
+331 VANSG
-342 NAGNHGITTV
+342 V
-352 EVANGATLD
+352 EVQV
-361 IGLNTLHSTGDKED
+361 LNASE
-375 GEGVLFKDNSTL
+375 E
-387 KFTATSADTHGQI
+387 FT
-400 KANYVNISENGT
+400 
-412 TLNMNF
+412 
-418 NGAALA
+418 
-424 KDESMTIQ
+424 
-432 LFDQSEDEEGVKIE
+432 
-446 GKFAKL
+446 GKFAKIAENSEYNIEDKGNGL
-452 ATNARYKFTDEGN
+452 YAISKKSSAPDEG
-465 GNYKI
+465 GDDSGKKDDTPAVI
-470 THVADA
+470 PVAD
-476 SDIVEEAGGNTN
+476 DAGD
-488 NAATA
+488 
-493 EAWDNLDTSS
+493 AWNNLDTGS
-503 VSDAT
+503 VKNET
-508 TVAVAAKL
+508 TVAVADRL
-516 AELSNNATTAEGKK
+516 TYLRNHQTTAAGKQA
-530 SYIDTLTALAPETAP
+530 YEDALTALAPETAP
-545 AVQQAATEGAN
+545 AVQQAATEGTN

-568 GAVAATKQGMSSGDN
+568 GAIASAKQGMSSGDN

-624 VSEDV
+624 ISEDV

-656 ILYGEYKPNNWYVNA
+656 ILYGEYKPKNWYVNA

-697 ESFALQM
+697 EPFALQM

-797 YSVTGK
+797 YSVSGK

-812 GAGITAELNDNVELS
+812 GAGVTAELNDNVEVS

>member
-1 MRKHLLLT
+1 MKKHLLLT
-9 TALVATFGMSNAYAE
+9 TSLVAVFGISNAYAE
-24 HTSLGNLVVN
+24 HTSLGNLVIN

-44 YEKYYDSIT
+44 SEKYYDSIT
-53 INGGTVNINNG
+53 INGGTVNIKNG
-64 SEIKTEKTGDVINI
+64 SEIKTEKTSDVINI
-78 SGGIISLDEGE
+78 SGGNISLDEGE
-89 IKGHSGNMNII
+89 IKGHSGNMNIT
-100 GGTITGTNDTEIDAG
+100 GGTITGTNDTEIGAG
-115 ITTIS
+115 IATIS

-176 MQNALI
+176 MEGAHLI
-182 VANAS
+182 AEAS
-187 SVDNVRDAGN
+187 SINNVRDAGN

-209 GNNIIMTSNNAEVSH
+209 GNNIIMTSDNAEVSH
-224 ISGNNAVL
+224 VSGSNAIL
-232 NVSEGANLYVYEKY
+232 NVSDGANLYVYEKY
-246 SRDHGTEFFDRFY
+246 SRDHGTELFDRFY
-259 QKGTLNLLNNATI
+259 QKGTLNILDNATI
-272 NLGGI
+272 NLGGT
-277 LHSNIDGDDRGLIVF
+277 L
-292 ENSNAVIDGNVES
+292 NSNVNNAAKFNVTSTSAKLNGNFNVNNNGVVDLGTNKLTVDGNVA
-305 PSLTFN
+305 FN
-311 ADHSLSKAIT
+311 EGSKLALVFTSKDKVGQIDAKNISINENNT
-321 GEIESLDKLT
+321 TLDMSFNNPA
-331 VAKGTLNFDKP
+331 VANSG
-342 NAGNHGITTV
+342 V
-352 EVANGATLD
+352 EVQV
-361 IGLNTLHSTGDKED
+361 LNASE
-375 GEGVLFKDNSTL
+375 E
-387 KFTATSADTHGQI
+387 FT
-400 KANYVNISENGT
+400 
-412 TLNMNF
+412 
-418 NGAALA
+418 
-424 KDESMTIQ
+424 
-432 LFDQSEDEEGVKIE
+432 
-446 GKFAKL
+446 GKFAKIAENSEYNIEDKGNGL
-452 ATNARYKFTDEGN
+452 YAISKKSSAPDEG
-465 GNYKI
+465 GDDSGKDDDTPAVI
-470 THVADA
+470 PVAD
-476 SDIVEEAGGNTN
+476 DAGD
-488 NAATA
+488 
-493 EAWDNLDTSS
+493 AWNNLDTGS
-503 VSDAT
+503 VKNET
-508 TVAVAAKL
+508 TVAVADRL
-516 AELSNNATTAEGKK
+516 TYLRNHQTTAAGKQA
-530 SYIDTLTALAPETAP
+530 YEDALTALAPETAP

-624 VSEDV
+624 ISEDV

-656 ILYGEYKPNNWYVNA
+656 ILYGEYKPKNWYVNA

-697 ESFALQM
+697 EPFALQM

>member
-1 MRKHLLLT
+1 MKKHLLLT
-9 TALVATFGMSNAYAE
+9 TALVAVFGISNAYAE
-24 HTSLGNLVVN
+24 HASLGNLVVN

-44 YEKYYDSIT
+44 SEKYYDSIT
-53 INGGTVNINNG
+53 INGGTVNIKNG
-64 SEIKTEKTGDVINI
+64 SEIKTEKTSDVINI
-78 SGGIISLDEGE
+78 SGGNISLDEGE
-89 IKGHSGNMNII
+89 IKGHSGNMNIT
-100 GGTITGTNDTEIDAG
+100 GGTITGTNDTEIGAG

-120 GNTVITLSKGASI
+120 GNTVIALSDGASI
-133 GADSILNIN
+133 GADSVLNIN
-142 GGTFNLSD
+142 GGTFNLSS
-150 NGLINAGPYDEYEGV
+150 NGLINAGPYDEYEGI

-176 MQNALI
+176 MEGAHLI
-182 VANAS
+182 AES
-187 SVDNVRDAGN
+187 SSINNVRDAGN

-202 GTVNVKG
+202 GTVNVKS
-209 GNNIIMTSNNAEVSH
+209 GNNIIMTSDNAEVSH
-224 ISGNNAVL
+224 VSGSNAILNISD
-232 NVSEGANLYVYEKY
+232 GANLYVYEKY
-246 SRDHGTEFFDRFY
+246 SRDHGTELFDRFY
-259 QKGTLNLLNNATI
+259 QKGTLNILDNATI
-272 NLGGI
+272 NLGGT
-277 LHSNIDGDDRGLIVF
+277 L
-292 ENSNAVIDGNVES
+292 NSNVNNAAKFNVTSTSAKLNGNFNVNNNGVVDLGTNKLTVDGNVA
-305 PSLTFN
+305 FN
-311 ADHSLSKAIT
+311 EGSKLALVFTSKDKVGQIDAKNISINENNT
-321 GEIESLDKLT
+321 TLDMSFNNPA
-331 VAKGTLNFDKP
+331 VANSG
-342 NAGNHGITTV
+342 V
-352 EVANGATLD
+352 EVQV
-361 IGLNTLHSTGDKED
+361 LNASE
-375 GEGVLFKDNSTL
+375 E
-387 KFTATSADTHGQI
+387 FT
-400 KANYVNISENGT
+400 
-412 TLNMNF
+412 
-418 NGAALA
+418 
-424 KDESMTIQ
+424 
-432 LFDQSEDEEGVKIE
+432 
-446 GKFAKL
+446 GKFAKIAENSEYNIEDKGNGL
-452 ATNARYKFTDEGN
+452 YAISKKSSAPDEG
-465 GNYKI
+465 GDDSGKKDDTPAVI
-470 THVADA
+470 PVAD
-476 SDIVEEAGGNTN
+476 DAGD
-488 NAATA
+488 
-493 EAWDNLDTSS
+493 AWNNLDTGS
-503 VSDAT
+503 VKNET
-508 TVAVAAKL
+508 TVAVADRL
-516 AELSNNATTAEGKK
+516 TYLRNHQTTAAGKQA
-530 SYIDTLTALAPETAP
+530 YEDALTALAPETAP
-545 AVQQAATEGAN
+545 AVQQAATEGTN

-568 GAVAATKQGMSSGDN
+568 GAIASAKQGMSSGDN

-624 VSEDV
+624 ISEDV

-656 ILYGEYKPNNWYVNA
+656 ILYGEYKPKNWYVNA

-697 ESFALQM
+697 EPFALQM

>member
-1 MRKHLLLT
+1 MKKHLLLT
-9 TALVATFGMSNAYAE
+9 TALVAVFGISNAYAE
-24 HTSLGNLVVN
+24 HASLGNLVVN

-44 YEKYYDSIT
+44 SEKYYDSIT
-53 INGGTVNINNG
+53 INGGTVNIKNG
-64 SEIKTEKTGDVINI
+64 SEIKTEKTSDVINI
-78 SGGIISLDEGE
+78 SGGNISLDEGE
-89 IKGHSGNMNII
+89 IKGHSGNMNIT
-100 GGTITGTNDTEIDAG
+100 GGTITGTNDTEIGAG

-120 GNTVITLSKGASI
+120 GNTVIALSDGASI
-133 GADSILNIN
+133 GADSVLNIN
-142 GGTFNLSD
+142 GGTFNLSS
-150 NGLINAGPYDEYEGV
+150 NGLINAGPYDEYEGI

-176 MQNALI
+176 MEGAHLI
-182 VANAS
+182 AEAS
-187 SVDNVRDAGN
+187 SINNVRDAGN

-202 GTVNVKG
+202 GTVNVKS
-209 GNNIIMTSNNAEVSH
+209 GNNIIMTSDNAEVSH
-224 ISGNNAVL
+224 VSGSNAIL
-232 NVSEGANLYVYEKY
+232 NVSDGANLYVYEKY
-246 SRDHGTEFFDRFY
+246 SRDHGTELFDRFY
-259 QKGTLNLLNNATI
+259 QKGTLNILDNATI
-272 NLGGI
+272 NLGGT
-277 LHSNIDGDDRGLIVF
+277 L
-292 ENSNAVIDGNVES
+292 NSNVNNAAKFNVTSTSAKLNGNFNVNNNGVVDLGTNKLTVDGNVA
-305 PSLTFN
+305 FN
-311 ADHSLSKAIT
+311 EGSKLALVFTSKDKVGQIDAKNISINENNT
-321 GEIESLDKLT
+321 TLDMSFNNPA
-331 VAKGTLNFDKP
+331 VANSG
-342 NAGNHGITTV
+342 V
-352 EVANGATLD
+352 EVQV
-361 IGLNTLHSTGDKED
+361 LNASE
-375 GEGVLFKDNSTL
+375 E
-387 KFTATSADTHGQI
+387 FT
-400 KANYVNISENGT
+400 
-412 TLNMNF
+412 
-418 NGAALA
+418 
-424 KDESMTIQ
+424 
-432 LFDQSEDEEGVKIE
+432 
-446 GKFAKL
+446 GKFAKIAENSEYNIEDKGNGL
-452 ATNARYKFTDEGN
+452 YAISKKSSAPDEG
-465 GNYKI
+465 GDDSGKKDDTPAVI
-470 THVADA
+470 PVAD
-476 SDIVEEAGGNTN
+476 DAGD
-488 NAATA
+488 
-493 EAWDNLDTSS
+493 AWNNLDTGS
-503 VSDAT
+503 VKNET
-508 TVAVAAKL
+508 TVAVADRL
-516 AELSNNATTAEGKK
+516 TYLRNHQTTAAGKQA
-530 SYIDTLTALAPETAP
+530 YEDALTALAPETAP

-624 VSEDV
+624 ISEDV

-656 ILYGEYKPNNWYVNA
+656 ILYGEYKPKNWYVNA

-697 ESFALQM
+697 EPFALQM

>member
-1 MRKHLLLT
+1 
-9 TALVATFGMSNAYAE
+9 MS
-24 HTSLGNLVVN
+24 S
-34 DGDTINETSG
+34 
-44 YEKYYDSIT
+44 
-53 INGGTVNINNG
+53 
-64 SEIKTEKTGDVINI
+64 
-78 SGGIISLDEGE
+78 
-89 IKGHSGNMNII
+89 
-100 GGTITGTNDTEIDAG
+100 
-115 ITTIS
+115 
-120 GNTVITLSKGASI
+120 
-133 GADSILNIN
+133 
-142 GGTFNLSD
+142 
-150 NGLINAGPYDEYEGV
+150 NGLINAGPYDEYEGI

-176 MQNALI
+176 MEGAHLI
-182 VANAS
+182 AEAS
-187 SVDNVRDAGN
+187 SINNVRDAGN

-202 GTVNVKG
+202 GTVNVKS
-209 GNNIIMTSNNAEVSH
+209 GNNIIMTSDNAEVSH
-224 ISGNNAVL
+224 VSGSNAIL
-232 NVSEGANLYVYEKY
+232 NVSDGANLYVYEKY
-246 SRDHGTEFFDRFY
+246 SRDHGTELFDRFY
-259 QKGTLNLLNNATI
+259 QKGTLNILDNATI
-272 NLGGI
+272 NLGGT
-277 LHSNIDGDDRGLIVF
+277 L
-292 ENSNAVIDGNVES
+292 NSNVNNAAKFNVTSTSAKLNGNFNVNNNGVVDLGTNKLTVDGNVA
-305 PSLTFN
+305 FN
-311 ADHSLSKAIT
+311 EGSKLALVFTSKDKVGQIDAKNISINENNT
-321 GEIESLDKLT
+321 TLDMSFNNPA
-331 VAKGTLNFDKP
+331 VANSG
-342 NAGNHGITTV
+342 V
-352 EVANGATLD
+352 EVQV
-361 IGLNTLHSTGDKED
+361 LNASE
-375 GEGVLFKDNSTL
+375 E
-387 KFTATSADTHGQI
+387 FT
-400 KANYVNISENGT
+400 
-412 TLNMNF
+412 
-418 NGAALA
+418 
-424 KDESMTIQ
+424 
-432 LFDQSEDEEGVKIE
+432 
-446 GKFAKL
+446 GKFAKIAENSEYNIEDKGNGL
-452 ATNARYKFTDEGN
+452 YAISKKSSAPDEG
-465 GNYKI
+465 GDDSGKKDDTPAVI
-470 THVADA
+470 PVAD
-476 SDIVEEAGGNTN
+476 DAGD
-488 NAATA
+488 
-493 EAWDNLDTSS
+493 AWNNLDTGS
-503 VSDAT
+503 VKNET
-508 TVAVAAKL
+508 TVAVADRL
-516 AELSNNATTAEGKK
+516 TYLRNHQTTAAGKQA
-530 SYIDTLTALAPETAP
+530 YEDALTALAPETAP
-545 AVQQAATEGAN
+545 AVQQAATEGTN

-568 GAVAATKQGMSSGDN
+568 GAIASAKQGMSSGDN

-624 VSEDV
+624 ISEDV

-656 ILYGEYKPNNWYVNA
+656 ILYGEYKPKNWYVNA

-697 ESFALQM
+697 EPFALQM

>member
-9 TALVATFGMSNAYAE
+9 TALVAAFGISNAYAE

-44 YEKYYDSIT
+44 SEKYYDAIT

-78 SGGIISLDEGE
+78 SGGTISLDEGE
-89 IKGHSGNMNII
+89 IKGHSGNMNIT
-100 GGTITGTNDTEIDAG
+100 GGTITGTNDTEIGAG
-115 ITTIS
+115 IATIS
-120 GNTVITLSKGASI
+120 GNTVIALSKGASI

-176 MQNALI
+176 TQNALI

-202 GTVNVKG
+202 GTVNVKS
-209 GNNIIMTSNNAEVSH
+209 GNNIIMTSDNAEVSH
-224 ISGNNAVL
+224 VSGSNAIL
-232 NVSEGANLYVYEKY
+232 NVSDGANLYVYEKY
-246 SRDHGTEFFDRFY
+246 SRDHGTELFDRFY
-259 QKGTLNLLNNATI
+259 QKGTLNILDNATI
-272 NLGGI
+272 NLGGT
-277 LHSNIDGDDRGLIVF
+277 L
-292 ENSNAVIDGNVES
+292 NSNVNNAAKFNVTSTSAKLNGNFNVNNNGVVDLGTNKLTVDGNVA
-305 PSLTFN
+305 FN
-311 ADHSLSKAIT
+311 EGSKLALVFTSKDKVGQIDAKNISINENNT
-321 GEIESLDKLT
+321 TLDMSFNNPA
-331 VAKGTLNFDKP
+331 VANSG
-342 NAGNHGITTV
+342 V
-352 EVANGATLD
+352 EVQV
-361 IGLNTLHSTGDKED
+361 LNASE
-375 GEGVLFKDNSTL
+375 E
-387 KFTATSADTHGQI
+387 FT
-400 KANYVNISENGT
+400 
-412 TLNMNF
+412 
-418 NGAALA
+418 
-424 KDESMTIQ
+424 
-432 LFDQSEDEEGVKIE
+432 
-446 GKFAKL
+446 GKFAKIAENSEYNIEDKGNGL
-452 ATNARYKFTDEGN
+452 YAISKKSSAPDEG
-465 GNYKI
+465 GDDSGKKDDTPAVI
-470 THVADA
+470 PVAD
-476 SDIVEEAGGNTN
+476 DAGD
-488 NAATA
+488 
-493 EAWDNLDTSS
+493 AWNNLDTGS
-503 VSDAT
+503 VKNET
-508 TVAVAAKL
+508 TVAVADRL
-516 AELSNNATTAEGKK
+516 TYLRNHQTTAAGKQA
-530 SYIDTLTALAPETAP
+530 YEDALTALAPETAP

-624 VSEDV
+624 ISEDV

-656 ILYGEYKPNNWYVNA
+656 ILYGEYKPKNWYVNA

-697 ESFALQM
+697 EPFALQM

-812 GAGITAELNDNVELS
+812 GAGVTAELNDNVELS

>member
-1 MRKHLLLT
+1 MKKHLLLT
-9 TALVATFGMSNAYAE
+9 TALVAAFGISNAYAE

-44 YEKYYDSIT
+44 SEKYYDAIT

-64 SEIKTEKTGDVINI
+64 SEIKTEKTSDVINI
-78 SGGIISLDEGE
+78 SGGNISLDEGE
-89 IKGHSGNMNII
+89 IKGHSGNMNIT
-100 GGTITGTNDTEIDAG
+100 GGTITGTNDTEIGAG

-150 NGLINAGPYDEYEGV
+150 NGLIDAGPYDEYEGI

-176 MQNALI
+176 MEGAHLF
-182 VANAS
+182 AES
-187 SVDNVRDAGN
+187 SSINNVRDAGN

-202 GTVNVKG
+202 GTVNVKS
-209 GNNIIMTSNNAEVSH
+209 GNNIIMTSDNAEVSH
-224 ISGNNAVL
+224 VSGSNAIL
-232 NVSEGANLYVYEKY
+232 NVSDGANLYVYEKY
-246 SRDHGTEFFDRFY
+246 SRDHSTELFDRFY
-259 QKGTLNLLNNATI
+259 QKGTLNILDNATI
-272 NLGGI
+272 NLGGT
-277 LHSNIDGDDRGLIVF
+277 L
-292 ENSNAVIDGNVES
+292 NSNVNNAAKFNVTSTSAKLNGNFNVNNNGVVDLGTSKLTVDGNVA
-305 PSLTFN
+305 FN
-311 ADHSLSKAIT
+311 EGSKLALVFTSKDKVGQIDAKNISINENNT
-321 GEIESLDKLT
+321 TLDMSFNNPA
-331 VAKGTLNFDKP
+331 VANSG
-342 NAGNHGITTV
+342 V
-352 EVANGATLD
+352 EVQV
-361 IGLNTLHSTGDKED
+361 LNASE
-375 GEGVLFKDNSTL
+375 E
-387 KFTATSADTHGQI
+387 FT
-400 KANYVNISENGT
+400 
-412 TLNMNF
+412 
-418 NGAALA
+418 
-424 KDESMTIQ
+424 
-432 LFDQSEDEEGVKIE
+432 
-446 GKFAKL
+446 GKFAKIAENSEYNIEDKGNGL
-452 ATNARYKFTDEGN
+452 YAISKKSSAPDEG
-465 GNYKI
+465 GDDSGKKDDTPAVI
-470 THVADA
+470 PVAD
-476 SDIVEEAGGNTN
+476 DAGD
-488 NAATA
+488 
-493 EAWDNLDTSS
+493 AWNNLDTGS
-503 VSDAT
+503 VKNET
-508 TVAVAAKL
+508 TVAVADRL
-516 AELSNNATTAEGKK
+516 TYLRNHQTTAAGKQA
-530 SYIDTLTALAPETAP
+530 YEDALTALAPETAP
-545 AVQQAATEGAN
+545 AVQQATTEGAN

-624 VSEDV
+624 ISDDV
-629 KLGIGYAYSKTDI
+629 KTGIGYAYSKTDI

-656 ILYGEYKPNNWYVNA
+656 ILYGEYKPKNWYVNA

-697 ESFALQM
+697 EPFALQM

-797 YSVTGK
+797 YSATGK

>member
-1 MRKHLLLT
+1 MKKHLLLT
-9 TALVATFGMSNAYAE
+9 TALVAVFGISNAYAE
-24 HTSLGNLVVN
+24 HASLGNLVVN
-34 DGDTINETSG
+34 DGDIINETSG
-44 YEKYYDSIT
+44 SEKYYDSIT
-53 INGGTVNINNG
+53 INGGTVNIKNG
-64 SEIKTEKTGDVINI
+64 SEIKTEKNSDVINI
-78 SGGIISLDEGE
+78 SGGNISLYEGE
-89 IKGHSGNMNII
+89 IKGHSGNMNIT
-100 GGTITGTNDTEIDAG
+100 GGTITGTNDTEIGAG

-120 GNTVITLSKGASI
+120 GNTVIALSKGASI

-182 VANAS
+182 VADAS

-202 GTVNVKG
+202 GTVNVKS
-209 GNNIIMTSNNAEVSH
+209 GNNIIMTSDNAEVSH
-224 ISGNNAVL
+224 VSGSNAIL
-232 NVSEGANLYVYEKY
+232 NVSDGANLYVYEKY
-246 SRDHGTEFFDRFY
+246 SRDHGTELFDRFY
-259 QKGTLNLLNNATI
+259 QKGTLNILDNATI
-272 NLGGI
+272 NLGGT
-277 LHSNIDGDDRGLIVF
+277 L
-292 ENSNAVIDGNVES
+292 NSNVNNAAKFNVTSTSAKLNGNFNVNNNGVVDLGTNKLTVDGNVA
-305 PSLTFN
+305 FN
-311 ADHSLSKAIT
+311 EGSKLALVFTSKDKVGQIDAKNISINENNT
-321 GEIESLDKLT
+321 TLDMSFNNPA
-331 VAKGTLNFDKP
+331 VANSG
-342 NAGNHGITTV
+342 V
-352 EVANGATLD
+352 EVQV
-361 IGLNTLHSTGDKED
+361 LNASE
-375 GEGVLFKDNSTL
+375 E
-387 KFTATSADTHGQI
+387 FT
-400 KANYVNISENGT
+400 
-412 TLNMNF
+412 
-418 NGAALA
+418 
-424 KDESMTIQ
+424 
-432 LFDQSEDEEGVKIE
+432 
-446 GKFAKL
+446 GKFAKIAENSEYNIEDKGNGL
-452 ATNARYKFTDEGN
+452 YAISKKSSAPDEG
-465 GNYKI
+465 GDDSGKKDDTPAVI
-470 THVADA
+470 PVAD
-476 SDIVEEAGGNTN
+476 DAGD
-488 NAATA
+488 
-493 EAWDNLDTSS
+493 AWNNLDTGS
-503 VSDAT
+503 VKNET
-508 TVAVAAKL
+508 TVAVADRL
-516 AELSNNATTAEGKK
+516 TYLRNHQTTAAGKQA
-530 SYIDTLTALAPETAP
+530 YEDALTALAPETAP

-624 VSEDV
+624 ISEDV

-656 ILYGEYKPNNWYVNA
+656 ILYGEYKPKNWYVNA

-697 ESFALQM
+697 EPFALQM

>member
-1 MRKHLLLT
+1 MKKHLLLT
-9 TALVATFGMSNAYAE
+9 TALVAVFGISNAYAE

-44 YEKYYDSIT
+44 SEKYYDSIT
-53 INGGTVNINNG
+53 INGGTVNIKNG
-64 SEIKTEKTGDVINI
+64 SEIKTEKTSDVINI
-78 SGGIISLDEGE
+78 SGGNISLDEGE
-89 IKGHSGNMNII
+89 IKGHSGNMNIT
-100 GGTITGTNDTEIDAG
+100 GGTITGTNDTEIGAG

-150 NGLINAGPYDEYEGV
+150 NGLIDAGPYDEYEGI

-176 MQNALI
+176 MEGAHLI
-182 VANAS
+182 AES
-187 SVDNVRDAGN
+187 SSINNVRDAGN

-202 GTVNVKG
+202 GTVNVKS
-209 GNNIIMTSNNAEVSH
+209 GNNIIMTSDNAEVSH
-224 ISGNNAVL
+224 VSGSNAIL
-232 NVSEGANLYVYEKY
+232 NVSDGANLYVYEKY
-246 SRDHGTEFFDRFY
+246 SRDHGTELFDRFY
-259 QKGTLNLLNNATI
+259 QKGTLNILDNATI
-272 NLGGI
+272 NLGST
-277 LHSNIDGDDRGLIVF
+277 L
-292 ENSNAVIDGNVES
+292 NSNVNNAAKFNVTSTSAKLNGNFNVNNNGVVDLGTNKLTVDGNVA
-305 PSLTFN
+305 FN
-311 ADHSLSKAIT
+311 EGSKLALVFTSKDKVGQIDAKNISINENNT
-321 GEIESLDKLT
+321 TLDMSFNNPA
-331 VAKGTLNFDKP
+331 VANSG
-342 NAGNHGITTV
+342 V
-352 EVANGATLD
+352 EVQV
-361 IGLNTLHSTGDKED
+361 LNASE
-375 GEGVLFKDNSTL
+375 E
-387 KFTATSADTHGQI
+387 FT
-400 KANYVNISENGT
+400 
-412 TLNMNF
+412 
-418 NGAALA
+418 
-424 KDESMTIQ
+424 
-432 LFDQSEDEEGVKIE
+432 
-446 GKFAKL
+446 GKFAKIAENSEYNIEDKGNGL
-452 ATNARYKFTDEGN
+452 YAISKKSSAPDEG
-465 GNYKI
+465 GDDSGKKDDTPAVI
-470 THVADA
+470 PVAD
-476 SDIVEEAGGNTN
+476 DAGD
-488 NAATA
+488 
-493 EAWDNLDTSS
+493 AWNNLDTGS
-503 VSDAT
+503 VKNET
-508 TVAVAAKL
+508 TVAVADRL
-516 AELSNNATTAEGKK
+516 TYLRNHQTTAAGKQA
-530 SYIDTLTALAPETAP
+530 YEDALTALAPETAP
-545 AVQQAATEGAN
+545 AVQQAATEGTN
-556 QIFGAVGTRLSG
+556 QIFGAVGTRLSC
-568 GAVAATKQGMSSGDN
+568 GAIASAKQGMSSGDN

-624 VSEDV
+624 ISDDV
-629 KLGIGYAYSKTDI
+629 KTGVGYAYSKTDI

-656 ILYGEYKPNNWYVNA
+656 ILYGEYKPKNWYVNA

-697 ESFALQM
+697 EPFALQM

-717 TPEAGLRYI
+717 TSEAGLRYI

>member
-9 TALVATFGMSNAYAE
+9 TALVAAFGISNAYAE

-44 YEKYYDSIT
+44 SKKYYDSIT
-53 INGGTVNINNG
+53 INGGTVNIKNG
-64 SEIKTEKTGDVINI
+64 SEIKTEKNSDVINI
-78 SGGIISLDEGE
+78 SGGNISLDEGE
-89 IKGHSGNMNII
+89 IKGHSGNMNIT
-100 GGTITGTNDTEIDAG
+100 GGTITGTNDTEIGAG

-150 NGLINAGPYDEYEGV
+150 NGFIDAGPYDEYEGI

-176 MQNALI
+176 MEGAHLI
-182 VANAS
+182 AES
-187 SVDNVRDAGN
+187 SSINNVRDAGN

-202 GTVNVKG
+202 GTVNVKS
-209 GNNIIMTSNNAEVSH
+209 GNNIIMTSDNAEVSH
-224 ISGNNAVL
+224 VSGSNAIL
-232 NVSEGANLYVYEKY
+232 NVSDGANLYVYEKY
-246 SRDHGTEFFDRFY
+246 SRDHSTELFDRFY
-259 QKGTLNLLNNATI
+259 QKGTLNILDNATI
-272 NLGGI
+272 NLGGT
-277 LHSNIDGDDRGLIVF
+277 L
-292 ENSNAVIDGNVES
+292 NSNVNNAAKFNVTSTSAKLNGNFNVNNNGVVDLGTNKLTVDGNVA
-305 PSLTFN
+305 FN
-311 ADHSLSKAIT
+311 EGSKLALVFTSKDKVGQIDAKNISINENNT
-321 GEIESLDKLT
+321 TLDMSFNNPA
-331 VAKGTLNFDKP
+331 VANSG
-342 NAGNHGITTV
+342 V
-352 EVANGATLD
+352 EVQV
-361 IGLNTLHSTGDKED
+361 LNASE
-375 GEGVLFKDNSTL
+375 E
-387 KFTATSADTHGQI
+387 FT
-400 KANYVNISENGT
+400 
-412 TLNMNF
+412 
-418 NGAALA
+418 
-424 KDESMTIQ
+424 
-432 LFDQSEDEEGVKIE
+432 
-446 GKFAKL
+446 GKFAKIAENSEYNIEDKGNGL
-452 ATNARYKFTDEGN
+452 YAISKKSSAPDEG
-465 GNYKI
+465 GDDSGKKDDTPAVI
-470 THVADA
+470 PVAD
-476 SDIVEEAGGNTN
+476 DAGD
-488 NAATA
+488 
-493 EAWDNLDTSS
+493 AWNNLDTGS
-503 VSDAT
+503 VKNET
-508 TVAVAAKL
+508 TVAVADRL
-516 AELSNNATTAEGKK
+516 TYLRNHQTTAAGKQA
-530 SYIDTLTALAPETAP
+530 YEDALTALAPETAP

-556 QIFGAVGTRLSG
+556 QIFGTVGTRLSG

-624 VSEDV
+624 ISEDV

-656 ILYGEYKPNNWYVNA
+656 ILYGEYKPKNWYVNA

-697 ESFALQM
+697 EPFALQM

>member
-1 MRKHLLLT
+1 MKKHLLLT
-9 TALVATFGMSNAYAE
+9 TALVAVFGISNAYAE

-44 YEKYYDSIT
+44 SKKYYDSIT
-53 INGGTVNINNG
+53 INGGTVNIKNG
-64 SEIKTEKTGDVINI
+64 SEIKTEKNSDVINI
-78 SGGIISLDEGE
+78 SGGNISLDEGE
-89 IKGHSGNMNII
+89 IKGHSGNMNIT
-100 GGTITGTNDTEIDAG
+100 GGTITGTNDTEIGAG

-150 NGLINAGPYDEYEGV
+150 NGFIDAGPYDEYEGI

-176 MQNALI
+176 MEGAHLI
-182 VANAS
+182 AES
-187 SVDNVRDAGN
+187 SSINNVRDAGN

-202 GTVNVKG
+202 GTVNVKS
-209 GNNIIMTSNNAEVSH
+209 GNNIIMTSDNAEVSH
-224 ISGNNAVL
+224 VSGSNAIL
-232 NVSEGANLYVYEKY
+232 NVSDGANLYIYEKY
-246 SRDHGTEFFDRFY
+246 SRDHGTELFDRFY
-259 QKGTLNLLNNATI
+259 QKGTLNILDNATI
-272 NLGGI
+272 NLGGT
-277 LHSNIDGDDRGLIVF
+277 L
-292 ENSNAVIDGNVES
+292 NSNVNNAAKFNVTSTSAKLNGNFNVNNNGVVDLGTNKLTVDGNVA
-305 PSLTFN
+305 FN
-311 ADHSLSKAIT
+311 EGSKLALVFTSKDKVGQIDAKNISINENNT
-321 GEIESLDKLT
+321 TLDMSFNNPA
-331 VAKGTLNFDKP
+331 VANSG
-342 NAGNHGITTV
+342 V
-352 EVANGATLD
+352 EVQV
-361 IGLNTLHSTGDKED
+361 LNASE
-375 GEGVLFKDNSTL
+375 E
-387 KFTATSADTHGQI
+387 FT
-400 KANYVNISENGT
+400 
-412 TLNMNF
+412 
-418 NGAALA
+418 
-424 KDESMTIQ
+424 
-432 LFDQSEDEEGVKIE
+432 
-446 GKFAKL
+446 GKFAKIAENSEYNIEDKGNGL
-452 ATNARYKFTDEGN
+452 YAISKKSSAPDEG
-465 GNYKI
+465 GDDSGKKDDTPAVI
-470 THVADA
+470 PVAD
-476 SDIVEEAGGNTN
+476 DAGD
-488 NAATA
+488 
-493 EAWDNLDTSS
+493 AWNNLDTGS
-503 VSDAT
+503 VKNET
-508 TVAVAAKL
+508 TVAVADRL
-516 AELSNNATTAEGKK
+516 TYLRNHQTTAAGKQA
-530 SYIDTLTALAPETAP
+530 YEDALTALAPETAP
-545 AVQQAATEGAN
+545 AVQQAATEGTN

-568 GAVAATKQGMSSGDN
+568 GAIASAKQGMSSGDN

-624 VSEDV
+624 ISEDV

-656 ILYGEYKPNNWYVNA
+656 ILYGEYKPKNWYVNA

-697 ESFALQM
+697 EPFALQM

>member
-1 MRKHLLLT
+1 MKKHLLLT
-9 TALVATFGMSNAYAE
+9 TALVAVFGISNAYAE
-24 HTSLGNLVVN
+24 HASLGNLVVN

-44 YEKYYDSIT
+44 SEKYYDSIT
-53 INGGTVNINNG
+53 INGGTVNIKNG
-64 SEIKTEKTGDVINI
+64 SEIKTEKTSDVINI
-78 SGGIISLDEGE
+78 SGGNISLDEGE
-89 IKGHSGNMNII
+89 IKGHSGNMNIT
-100 GGTITGTNDTEIDAG
+100 GGTITGTNDTEIGAG

-120 GNTVITLSKGASI
+120 GNTVIALSDGASI
-133 GADSILNIN
+133 GADSVLNIN
-142 GGTFNLSD
+142 GGTFNLSS
-150 NGLINAGPYDEYEGV
+150 NGLINAGPYDEYEGI

-176 MQNALI
+176 MEGAHLI
-182 VANAS
+182 AEAS
-187 SVDNVRDAGN
+187 SINNVRDAGN

-202 GTVNVKG
+202 GTVNVKS
-209 GNNIIMTSNNAEVSH
+209 GNNIIMTSDNAEVSH
-224 ISGNNAVL
+224 VSGSNAIL
-232 NVSEGANLYVYEKY
+232 NVSDGANLYVYEKY
-246 SRDHGTEFFDRFY
+246 SRDHGTELFDRFY
-259 QKGTLNLLNNATI
+259 QKGTLNILDNATI
-272 NLGGI
+272 NLGGT
-277 LHSNIDGDDRGLIVF
+277 L
-292 ENSNAVIDGNVES
+292 NSNVNNAAKFNVTSTSAKLNGNFNVNNNGVVDLGTNKLTVDGNVA
-305 PSLTFN
+305 FN
-311 ADHSLSKAIT
+311 EGSKLALVFTSKDKVGQIDAKNISINENNT
-321 GEIESLDKLT
+321 TLDMSFNNPA
-331 VAKGTLNFDKP
+331 VANSG
-342 NAGNHGITTV
+342 V
-352 EVANGATLD
+352 EVQV
-361 IGLNTLHSTGDKED
+361 LNASE
-375 GEGVLFKDNSTL
+375 E
-387 KFTATSADTHGQI
+387 FT
-400 KANYVNISENGT
+400 
-412 TLNMNF
+412 
-418 NGAALA
+418 
-424 KDESMTIQ
+424 
-432 LFDQSEDEEGVKIE
+432 
-446 GKFAKL
+446 GKFAKIAENSEYNIEDKGNGL
-452 ATNARYKFTDEGN
+452 YAISKKSSAPDEG
-465 GNYKI
+465 GDDSGKKDDTPAVI
-470 THVADA
+470 PVAD
-476 SDIVEEAGGNTN
+476 DAGD
-488 NAATA
+488 
-493 EAWDNLDTSS
+493 AWNNLDTGS
-503 VSDAT
+503 VKNET
-508 TVAVAAKL
+508 TVAVADRL
-516 AELSNNATTAEGKK
+516 TYLRNHQTTAAGKQA
-530 SYIDTLTALAPETAP
+530 YEDALTALAPETAP
-545 AVQQAATEGAN
+545 AVQQAATEGTN

-568 GAVAATKQGMSSGDN
+568 GAIASAKQGMSSGDN

-624 VSEDV
+624 ISEDV

-656 ILYGEYKPNNWYVNA
+656 ILYGEYKPKNWYVNA

-697 ESFALQM
+697 EPFALQM

>member
-9 TALVATFGMSNAYAE
+9 TALVAAFGISNAYAE

-44 YEKYYDSIT
+44 SKKYYDSIT
-53 INGGTVNINNG
+53 INGGTVNIKNG
-64 SEIKTEKTGDVINI
+64 SEIKTEKTSDVINI
-78 SGGIISLDEGE
+78 SGGNISLDEGE
-89 IKGHSGNMNII
+89 IKGHSGNMNIT
-100 GGTITGTNDTEIDAG
+100 GGTITGTNDTEIGAG

-150 NGLINAGPYDEYEGV
+150 NGFIDAGPYDEYEGI

-176 MQNALI
+176 MEGAHLI
-182 VANAS
+182 AES
-187 SVDNVRDAGN
+187 SSINNVRDAGN

-202 GTVNVKG
+202 GTVNVKS
-209 GNNIIMTSNNAEVSH
+209 GNNIIMTSDNAEVSH
-224 ISGNNAVL
+224 VSGSNAIL

-259 QKGTLNLLNNATI
+259 QKGTLNILDNATI
-272 NLGGI
+272 NLGGT
-277 LHSNIDGDDRGLIVF
+277 L
-292 ENSNAVIDGNVES
+292 NSNVNNAAKFNVTSTSAKLNGNFNVNNNGVVDLGTNKLTVDGNVA
-305 PSLTFN
+305 FN
-311 ADHSLSKAIT
+311 EGSKLALVFTSKDKVGQIDAKNISINENNT
-321 GEIESLDKLT
+321 TLDMSFNNPA
-331 VAKGTLNFDKP
+331 VANSG
-342 NAGNHGITTV
+342 V
-352 EVANGATLD
+352 EVQV
-361 IGLNTLHSTGDKED
+361 LNASE
-375 GEGVLFKDNSTL
+375 E
-387 KFTATSADTHGQI
+387 FT
-400 KANYVNISENGT
+400 
-412 TLNMNF
+412 
-418 NGAALA
+418 
-424 KDESMTIQ
+424 
-432 LFDQSEDEEGVKIE
+432 
-446 GKFAKL
+446 GKFAKIAENSEYNIEDKGNGL
-452 ATNARYKFTDEGN
+452 YAISKKSSAPDEG
-465 GNYKI
+465 GDDSGKKDDTPAVI
-470 THVADA
+470 PVAD
-476 SDIVEEAGGNTN
+476 DAGD
-488 NAATA
+488 
-493 EAWDNLDTSS
+493 AWNNLDTGS
-503 VSDAT
+503 VKNET
-508 TVAVAAKL
+508 TVAVADRL
-516 AELSNNATTAEGKK
+516 TYLRNHQTTAAGKQA
-530 SYIDTLTALAPETAP
+530 YEDALTALAPETAP
-545 AVQQAATEGAN
+545 AVQQAATEGTN

-568 GAVAATKQGMSSGDN
+568 GAIASAKQGMSSGDN

-624 VSEDV
+624 ISEDV

-656 ILYGEYKPNNWYVNA
+656 ILYGEYKPKNWYVNA

-697 ESFALQM
+697 EPFALQM

>member
-1 MRKHLLLT
+1 MKKHLLLT
-9 TALVATFGMSNAYAE
+9 TALVAVFGISNAYAE

-44 YEKYYDSIT
+44 SEKYYDSIT
-53 INGGTVNINNG
+53 INGGTVNIKNG
-64 SEIKTEKTGDVINI
+64 SEIKTEKTSDVINI
-78 SGGIISLDEGE
+78 SGGNISLDEGE
-89 IKGHSGNMNII
+89 IKGHSGNMNIT
-100 GGTITGTNDTEIDAG
+100 GGTITGTNDTEIGAG

-120 GNTVITLSKGASI
+120 GNTVIALSDGASI
-133 GADSILNIN
+133 GADSVLNIN
-142 GGTFNLSD
+142 GGTFNLSS
-150 NGLINAGPYDEYEGV
+150 NGLINAGPYDEYEGI

-176 MQNALI
+176 MEGAHLI
-182 VANAS
+182 AEAS
-187 SVDNVRDAGN
+187 SINNVRDAGN

-202 GTVNVKG
+202 GTVNVKS
-209 GNNIIMTSNNAEVSH
+209 GNNIIMTSDNAEVSH
-224 ISGNNAVL
+224 VSGSNAIL
-232 NVSEGANLYVYEKY
+232 NVSDGANLYVYEKY
-246 SRDHGTEFFDRFY
+246 SRDHGTELFDRFY
-259 QKGTLNLLNNATI
+259 QKGTLNILDNATI
-272 NLGGI
+272 NLGGT
-277 LHSNIDGDDRGLIVF
+277 L
-292 ENSNAVIDGNVES
+292 NSNVNNAAKFNVTSTSAKLNGNFNVNNNGVVDLGTNKLTVDGNVA
-305 PSLTFN
+305 FN
-311 ADHSLSKAIT
+311 EGSKLALVFTSKDKVGQIDAKNISINENNT
-321 GEIESLDKLT
+321 TLDMSFNNPA
-331 VAKGTLNFDKP
+331 VANSG
-342 NAGNHGITTV
+342 V
-352 EVANGATLD
+352 EVQV
-361 IGLNTLHSTGDKED
+361 LNASE
-375 GEGVLFKDNSTL
+375 E
-387 KFTATSADTHGQI
+387 FT
-400 KANYVNISENGT
+400 
-412 TLNMNF
+412 
-418 NGAALA
+418 
-424 KDESMTIQ
+424 
-432 LFDQSEDEEGVKIE
+432 
-446 GKFAKL
+446 GKFAKIAENSEYNIEDKGNGL
-452 ATNARYKFTDEGN
+452 YAISKKSSAPDEG
-465 GNYKI
+465 GDDSGKKDDTPAVI
-470 THVADA
+470 PVAD
-476 SDIVEEAGGNTN
+476 DAGD
-488 NAATA
+488 
-493 EAWDNLDTSS
+493 AWNNLDTGS
-503 VSDAT
+503 VKNET
-508 TVAVAAKL
+508 TVAVADRL
-516 AELSNNATTAEGKK
+516 TYLRNHQTTAAGKQA
-530 SYIDTLTALAPETAP
+530 YEDALTALAPETAP

-624 VSEDV
+624 ISEDV

-656 ILYGEYKPNNWYVNA
+656 ILYGEYKPKNWYVNA

-697 ESFALQM
+697 EPFALQM

-738 QSVKSDDSDIVT
+738 QSVKSDDRDIVT

-772 FKAAMTYDIS
+772 FKSAMTYDIS

-812 GAGITAELNDNVELS
+812 GAGVTAELNDNVEVS

>member
-9 TALVATFGMSNAYAE
+9 TALVAAFGISNAYAE

-44 YEKYYDSIT
+44 SKKYYDSIT
-53 INGGTVNINNG
+53 INGGTVNIKNG
-64 SEIKTEKTGDVINI
+64 SEIKTEKTSDVINI
-78 SGGIISLDEGE
+78 SGGNISLDEGE
-89 IKGHSGNMNII
+89 IKGHSGNMNIT
-100 GGTITGTNDTEIDAG
+100 GGTITGTNDTEIGAG

-150 NGLINAGPYDEYEGV
+150 NGFIDAGPYDEYEGI

-176 MQNALI
+176 MEGAHLI
-182 VANAS
+182 AES
-187 SVDNVRDAGN
+187 SSINNVRDAGN

-202 GTVNVKG
+202 GTVNVKS
-209 GNNIIMTSNNAEVSH
+209 GNNIIMTSDNAEVSH
-224 ISGNNAVL
+224 VSGSNAIL

-259 QKGTLNLLNNATI
+259 QKGTLNILDNATI
-272 NLGGI
+272 NLGGT
-277 LHSNIDGDDRGLIVF
+277 L
-292 ENSNAVIDGNVES
+292 NSNVNNAAKFNVTSTSAKLNGNFNVNNNGVVDLGTNKLTVDGNVA
-305 PSLTFN
+305 FN
-311 ADHSLSKAIT
+311 EGSKLALVFTSKDKVGQIDAKNISINENNT
-321 GEIESLDKLT
+321 TLDMSFNNPA
-331 VAKGTLNFDKP
+331 VANSG
-342 NAGNHGITTV
+342 V
-352 EVANGATLD
+352 EVQV
-361 IGLNTLHSTGDKED
+361 LNASE
-375 GEGVLFKDNSTL
+375 E
-387 KFTATSADTHGQI
+387 FT
-400 KANYVNISENGT
+400 
-412 TLNMNF
+412 
-418 NGAALA
+418 
-424 KDESMTIQ
+424 
-432 LFDQSEDEEGVKIE
+432 
-446 GKFAKL
+446 GKFAKIAENSEYNIEDKGNGL
-452 ATNARYKFTDEGN
+452 YAISKKSSAPDEG
-465 GNYKI
+465 GDDSGKKDDTPAVI
-470 THVADA
+470 PVAD
-476 SDIVEEAGGNTN
+476 DAGD
-488 NAATA
+488 
-493 EAWDNLDTSS
+493 AWNNLDTGS
-503 VSDAT
+503 VKNET
-508 TVAVAAKL
+508 TVAVADRL
-516 AELSNNATTAEGKK
+516 TYLRNHQTTAAGKQA
-530 SYIDTLTALAPETAP
+530 YEDALTALAPETAP
-545 AVQQAATEGAN
+545 AVQQAATEGTN

-568 GAVAATKQGMSSGDN
+568 GAIASAKQGMSSGDN

-624 VSEDV
+624 ISEDV

-656 ILYGEYKPNNWYVNA
+656 ILYGEYKPKNWYVNA

-697 ESFALQM
+697 EPFALQM

-797 YSVTGK
+797 YSVSGK

>member
-1 MRKHLLLT
+1 MKKHLLLT
-9 TALVATFGMSNAYAE
+9 TSLVAVFGISNAYAE

-34 DGDTINETSG
+34 DGDTINGTSG
-44 YEKYYDSIT
+44 SEKYYDSIT
-53 INGGTVNINNG
+53 INGGTVNIKNG

-78 SGGIISLDEGE
+78 SGGTISLDEGE
-89 IKGHSGNMNII
+89 IKGHSGNMNIT
-100 GGTITGTNDTEIDAG
+100 GGTITGTNDTEIGAG
-115 ITTIS
+115 IATIS
-120 GNTVITLSKGASI
+120 GNTVITLSDGASI
-133 GADSILNIN
+133 GADSVLNIN
-142 GGTFNLSD
+142 GGTFNLSS
-150 NGLINAGPYDEYEGV
+150 NGLIDAGPYDEYEGI

-176 MQNALI
+176 MEGAHLI
-182 VANAS
+182 AEAS
-187 SVDNVRDAGN
+187 SINNVRDAGN

-202 GTVNVKG
+202 GTVNVKS
-209 GNNIIMTSNNAEVSH
+209 GNNIIMTSDNAEVSH
-224 ISGNNAVL
+224 VSGSNAIL
-232 NVSEGANLYVYEKY
+232 NVSDGANLYVYEKY
-246 SRDHGTEFFDRFY
+246 SRDHGTELFDRFY
-259 QKGTLNLLNNATI
+259 QKGTLNILDNATI
-272 NLGGI
+272 NLGGT
-277 LHSNIDGDDRGLIVF
+277 L
-292 ENSNAVIDGNVES
+292 NSNVNNAAKFNVTSTSAKLNGNFNVNNNGVVDLGTNKLTVDGNVA
-305 PSLTFN
+305 FN
-311 ADHSLSKAIT
+311 EGSKLALVFTSKDKVGQIDAKNISINENNT
-321 GEIESLDKLT
+321 TLDMSFNNPA
-331 VAKGTLNFDKP
+331 VANSG
-342 NAGNHGITTV
+342 V
-352 EVANGATLD
+352 EVQV
-361 IGLNTLHSTGDKED
+361 LNASE
-375 GEGVLFKDNSTL
+375 E
-387 KFTATSADTHGQI
+387 FT
-400 KANYVNISENGT
+400 
-412 TLNMNF
+412 
-418 NGAALA
+418 
-424 KDESMTIQ
+424 
-432 LFDQSEDEEGVKIE
+432 
-446 GKFAKL
+446 GKFAKIAENSEYNIEDKGNGL
-452 ATNARYKFTDEGN
+452 YAISKKSSAPDEG
-465 GNYKI
+465 GDDSGKKDDTPAVI
-470 THVADA
+470 PVAD
-476 SDIVEEAGGNTN
+476 DAGD
-488 NAATA
+488 
-493 EAWDNLDTSS
+493 AWNNLDTGS
-503 VSDAT
+503 VKNET
-508 TVAVAAKL
+508 TVAVADRL
-516 AELSNNATTAEGKK
+516 TYLRNHQTTAAGKQA
-530 SYIDTLTALAPETAP
+530 YEDALTALAPETAP

-568 GAVAATKQGMSSGDN
+568 GAVASAKQGMSSGDN

-624 VSEDV
+624 ISDDV
-629 KLGIGYAYSKTDI
+629 KTGVGYAYSKTDI

-704 MTGYDMYFNGFGV
+704 MTGYDMYFNGLGV

-812 GAGITAELNDNVELS
+812 GAGVTAELNDNVEVS